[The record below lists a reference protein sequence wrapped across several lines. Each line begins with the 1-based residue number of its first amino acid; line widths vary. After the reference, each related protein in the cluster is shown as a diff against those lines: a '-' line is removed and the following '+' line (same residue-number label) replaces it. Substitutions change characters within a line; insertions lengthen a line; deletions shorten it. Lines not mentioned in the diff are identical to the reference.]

1 MTQSGDD
8 LALLHNLAADGAD
21 FVAGVAILSAG
32 GLLSTHQLDLVTQSG
47 DDLAL
52 LHGDAAGLA
61 DLIAGVAILGAGR
74 LLGANDLGVVAGGGD
89 DLALGDDLA
98 AGLADHVAGVAILGA
113 GGSLGVHGL
122 GLGVQVS
129 SQSLGVVHGLIVALG
144 LGNGDVDLVQ
154 SGGIIDGEGQGGHG
168 GTGGHAV
175 EVHIA
180 QGDLAS
186 LILVGGVLG
195 VEGDVGQGQVGGIV
209 IHVEQAVGGSI
220 LGDDIHGDGLFIGGD
235 GDLGGAGVLSSI
247 AHGQVHHVGRG
258 GGSVQGAGGSLGL
271 GAVVALDL
279 SGGHLHSLS
288 GVDGGLAHGS
298 VHGLGGVLIGVVH
311 GAHQGG
317 RPHTVAEG
325 SNLGSFPLTSVLIQ
339 EDAVDIAGVAIA
351 GGQVQNQFLALDG
364 GVQGVIQVAV
374 IGGVG
379 NVANVSQVGLK
390 DAEGGAPAVLAGLL
404 IHRGINIHGPDVAG
418 VIQRQEQLGVGI
430 LHAVFIGVDLV
441 GTQRGNGGEV
451 GSVAIEP
458 QIQSEAEGGQIQVI
472 HRLGSQEVGVVH
484 AGQHGLG
491 LGGVNQAVL
500 HIPHGDF
507 ALEAGIGSQGL
518 TGIQVHLVDVEAAI
532 LQIDV
537 AGAGVE
543 GGGRH
548 ALGGFEVHQLLPG
561 GIMLQIPGEELGI
574 AVGIHQSAHQGGIHG
589 LDGDG
594 AGGGGG
600 GILDGGRRDGGST
613 LVDAGDDAAGVDG
626 GDSLIGGLPGHA
638 IGMHAEGADLSVQ
651 SSGAALVHL
660 NGLLIQSH
668 GHGAVELFLVEVDL
682 VGGLV
687 VGVVADLNV
696 QVIHVLGLAQIQG
709 DVGGSAQSGTLGGA
723 GGAGQDLHFV
733 IVEQE
738 GGRHIAVILSGQDQ
752 AAGAGL
758 SILAEVH
765 VGQDGLGPVDESGV
779 APAGAVAQGI
789 PVGDV
794 GAVGIVGHIVLGSLG
809 DLDGDLFAVSGSGG
823 GSVQADVALSIA
835 PGSAVGVIVSGGSG
849 RTGRLIIVDIAVLA
863 GDGHPGIRGVADQ
876 GEGSTDKDGGVGV
889 DGGAVGIIGLI
900 HVRIAAEVVHEGIA
914 SVLDGQALILGGALA
929 GRVHVGHA
937 GLAVGLLILQIA
949 ADIEHGGIGPA
960 AVVTQNGDGVAV
972 ALDALVGGQLIGVHI
987 TLDIGAG
994 VVAGLVILVQAQDL
1008 GIDFHMDAAICRD
1021 LHSALAQLLEEQV
1034 SIVGVDVAVVVEVGV
1049 VLIGDGI
1056 QDAGDEV
1063 QQSLAVS
1070 LGDLAVAIEVAV
1082 GKTLGSGH
1090 LHHLAVHG
1098 PGDVGGQVGG
1108 VGIFEVHHGAVF
1120 ELIGEDILGEEVG
1133 AEVEGGRDILQVVDG
1148 EAEAVLTGAL
1158 GIVAQLHLDLTVG
1171 GTGVGALIH
1180 QDIGAGR
1187 GGGAHVGKAGAL
1199 LHDGIVAVLTLA
1211 VILIHGDSGGHQQGL
1226 SQSTG
1231 GEAGLLRQLVGADVL
1246 GHHSGHTGNLG
1257 RGHGGTGHILVAAAI
1272 LQGVDIAARSGDLR
1286 LQLQGAGNAP
1296 GGEVAHGV
1304 VAAVVDRG
1312 AGLGTNGHLAGVIH
1326 QAGISGVL
1334 LGVGLDGLAVGL
1346 GHGDAG
1352 LCLGVVAEVHVDGAS
1367 LVVDDD
1373 GGNGTGSHSVLAL
1386 LIEGDGTAVA
1396 QADLA
1401 LEQVGHGGE
1410 VFLRAAGIHVHELML
1425 TGNGGHGQV
1434 GIAGG
1439 LAVDLLVAG
1448 HFDEVAGSAVV
1459 IHGGDA
1465 QRVGVGAGAAVGGPA
1480 DALGVGIGIGGVLEP
1495 VAGVT
1500 GGHGNDHTAVDNS
1513 LQDGLVLGV
1522 RLAGHT
1528 GVAAAQRQ
1536 VGGIAAQD
1544 HSVLDGGHVIGIV
1557 SAAAL
1562 TEDLHGVHLGIRG
1575 NTLGQS
1581 GIQSGSE
1588 GTVGLLNV
1596 AVAGGNTG
1604 DVGTVVTLF
1613 VVVVGDIQIGVNVV
1627 EAEGD
1632 LGADIQVGGLQVAVL
1647 LEGVELLQLV
1657 SVIRRGDGGDAQTLD
1672 SVAVSRAAERGM
1684 IRIRAGID
1692 DGYLGACAGIA
1703 VGPGEVGADHVGG
1716 GGHVGIGGLGFL
1728 DHAGLI
1734 AGLDQDLLDALDVL
1748 DLLDLAILNV
1758 GGNDVG
1764 SQGQIPNHIQG
1775 LAVQGL
1781 LGNGLDHLVLLGFQ
1795 LVAILHR
1802 LFAARGDVGR
1812 GKALVQGG
1820 GVAQHDGDADH
1831 VRVGILL
1838 LGFFLNSRVFLDGQL
1853 DVVHLFPGDTVVLA
1867 LGRDSAS
1874 ACGPGGGHKT
1884 QRHHESE
1891 KHCHR
1896 PFEGMRVFHMRTLS
1910 FSGLYR

>member
-1 MTQSGDD
+1 M
-8 LALLHNLAADGAD
+8 
-21 FVAGVAILSAG
+21 
-32 GLLSTHQLDLVTQSG
+32 TQSG

-61 DLIAGVAILGAGR
+61 DLIAGVAVLGAGR
-74 LLGANDLGVVAGGGD
+74 LLGTNDLGVVAGGLD

-180 QGDLAS
+180 QGDLAGS
-186 LILVGGVLG
+186 ILVGAVLG
-195 VEGDVGQGQVGGIV
+195 VEGNVGQGQVGGIV
-209 IHVEQAVGGSI
+209 IHGEQAIGGGI
-220 LGDDIHGDGLFIGGD
+220 LGNDIHGDGLFIGGD
-235 GDLGGAGVLSSI
+235 GDLGGAGVLSSV

-325 SNLGSFPLTSVLIQ
+325 SNLGSFPTIVPQ
-339 EDAVDIAGVAIA
+339 QDAVDIAGVAIV

-364 GVQGVIQVAV
+364 GVQGVIQVAFV
-374 IGGVG
+374 SGSGRIAHVG
-379 NVANVSQVGLK
+379 QVGLD

-404 IHRGINIHGPDVAG
+404 IHLGINIHGPDVAG

-451 GSVAIEP
+451 GGVGIEP
-458 QIQSEAEGGQIQVI
+458 QIQSEVEGGQIQVI
-472 HRLGSQEVGVVH
+472 HRLGSQEVGGVH

-491 LGGVNQAVL
+491 LGGVSQAVL

-518 TGIQVHLVDVEAAI
+518 TGIQVQLVQVEVLAV
-532 LQIDV
+532 LHVDNLV
-537 AGAGVE
+537 AGIE
-543 GGGRH
+543 GGGGNG
-548 ALGGFEVHQLLPG
+548 LQGFKRNVLLPG
-561 GIMLQIPGEELGI
+561 GVVLQIPGEELGI
-574 AVGIHQSAHQGGIHG
+574 AVGIHQSAHQGGVHG

-600 GILDGGRRDGGST
+600 GILDGGRRDGGSA
-613 LVDAGDDAAGVDG
+613 LVDAGDDAALVDG

-638 IGMHAEGADLSVQ
+638 VGLHAEGADLSVQ
-651 SSGAALVHL
+651 SSSAALVHL
-660 NGLLIQSH
+660 DGLLIQSH
-668 GHGAVELFLVEVDL
+668 GHGAAELFLVEVDL
-682 VGGLV
+682 VGGGV
-687 VGVVADLNV
+687 VGVVGDLNQ
-696 QVIHVLGLAQIQG
+696 QVVNALGLAQIQG
-709 DVGGSAQSGTLGGA
+709 DIRGSALGSTLGGA
-723 GGAGQDLHFV
+723 GGAVQNGHLV
-733 IVEQE
+733 IVDQE

-758 SILAEVH
+758 NVFLEVH

-779 APAGAVAQGI
+779 GLAGAIAQGI

-823 GSVQADVALSIA
+823 GIVDTDVALSIA
-835 PGSAVGVIVSGGSG
+835 PGSAVGVVVSASGG

-863 GDGHPGIRGVADQ
+863 GDGRPGIRRVADQ
-876 GEGSTDKDGGVGV
+876 GEGSTGKDGGVGV

-900 HVRIAAEVVHEGIA
+900 HVRIAAEVVHAGIA
-914 SVLDGQALILGGALA
+914 GVLDGQGLILGGVLV
-929 GRVHVGHA
+929 GRVHVGHTGLGA
-937 GLAVGLLILQIA
+937 GLMILQIA

-960 AVVTQNGDGVAV
+960 AVVAQNGDGVAV
-972 ALDALVGGQLIGVHI
+972 AHDALVGGQLIGVHI

-1021 LHSALAQLLEEQV
+1021 LHGALVQLLEEQV

-1063 QQSLAVS
+1063 QQSLAVG

-1082 GKTLGSGH
+1082 GKTRGSGH

-1098 PGDVGGQVGG
+1098 PGDVGGQQSG
-1108 VGIFEVHHGAVF
+1108 VGILEVHHGAVL

-1133 AEVEGGRDILQVVDG
+1133 AEVEGGRSILQVVDG
-1148 EAEAVLTGAL
+1148 EAEAVVTGAL

-1171 GTGVGALIH
+1171 SAGVGVLIH
-1180 QDIGAGR
+1180 QDIGAG
-1187 GGGAHVGKAGAL
+1187 GNGSAHIGKAGAL
-1199 LHDGIVAVLTLA
+1199 LHNGIVAILALA

-1272 LQGVDIAARSGDLR
+1272 LQGVDIAARSGDLG

-1304 VAAVVDRG
+1304 VISGLNVH
-1312 AGLGTNGHLAGVIH
+1312 AGLGAHGELAHIVGHAVGFL
-1326 QAGISGVL
+1326 L
-1334 LGVGLDGLAVGL
+1334 LGVGLDDLAVR
-1346 GHGDAG
+1346 HQQGDVRSGAG
-1352 LCLGVVAEVHVDGAS
+1352 VAIGGHVDGAHI
-1367 LVVDDD
+1367 VVDHDGAD
-1373 GGNGTGSHSVLAL
+1373 GTGGNGVVAL
-1386 LIEGDGTAVA
+1386 GGEVDGAAVA
-1396 QADLA
+1396 QRDGA
-1401 LEQVGHGGE
+1401 LELIARSGEVLGIADGIHIDEALLTGQSGHGLDGSLAGVGVEHLGAGE
-1410 VFLRAAGIHVHELML
+1410 FNIV
-1425 TGNGGHGQV
+1425 
-1434 GIAGG
+1434 AGG
-1439 LAVDLLVAG
+1439 T
-1448 HFDEVAGSAVV
+1448 HV
-1459 IHGGDA
+1459 IHGGNA

-1536 VGGIAAQD
+1536 VGRIAAQD
-1544 HSVLDGGHVIGIV
+1544 HSVLDGCHVIGIV

-1613 VVVVGDIQIGVNVV
+1613 VVVVGDIHVGVNVV

-1672 SVAVSRAAERGM
+1672 SIAVSRAAEGGM

-1692 DGYLGACAGIA
+1692 DGYLGACAG
-1703 VGPGEVGADHVGG
+1703 VTVSPGNVGADHGG
-1716 GGHVGIGGLGFL
+1716 GGSHIGVGSLGLL
-1728 DHAGLI
+1728 DHARLI
-1734 AGLDQDLLDALDVL
+1734 LRLDQDGINALDLL

-1758 GGNDVG
+1758 GGDDVG
-1764 SQGQIPNHIQG
+1764 GQGQIPNHIQR

-1781 LGNGLDHLVLLGFQ
+1781 LGDGLGHLILLGFQ

>member
-1 MTQSGDD
+1 MTHSGDD

-21 FVAGVAILSAG
+21 FVAGVAVLGAG
-32 GLLSTHQLDLVTQSG
+32 GSLGTHQLDLVTQS
-47 DDLAL
+47 
-52 LHGDAAGLA
+52 
-61 DLIAGVAILGAGR
+61 
-74 LLGANDLGVVAGGGD
+74 GD

-98 AGLADHVAGVAILGA
+98 AGLADHIAGVAILGA
-113 GGSLGVHGL
+113 GGGLGVHGL

-154 SGGIIDGEGQGGHG
+154 SGGILDGEGQGGHG

-180 QGDLAS
+180 QGDLAGS
-186 LILVGGVLG
+186 ILVGAVLG
-195 VEGDVGQGQVGGIV
+195 VEGHVGQGQVGGIV
-209 IHVEQAVGGSI
+209 IHGEQAVGGSI
-220 LGDDIHGDGLFIGGD
+220 LGQDVDGDGLLIGGH
-235 GDLGGAGVLSSI
+235 GDVGGGGVLSSV
-247 AHGQVHHVGRG
+247 AHGQVHHGSHRG
-258 GGSVQGAGGSLGL
+258 SGVQGALGSLGL

-317 RPHTVAEG
+317 RPHTVAEVADV
-325 SNLGSFPLTSVLIQ
+325 GSFPLTSVLIQ
-339 EDAVDIAGVAIA
+339 EDAVDMAGVAGA
-351 GGQVQNQFLALDG
+351 VGQVQNQFLALDG
-364 GVQGVIQVAV
+364 GVQGVIQIAV

-379 NVANVSQVGLK
+379 SVANVSQVGLQ
-390 DAEGGAPAVLAGLL
+390 DAEGGAPGVLAGLL
-404 IHRGINIHGPDVAG
+404 ILRGINIHGPDVAG

-430 LHAVFIGVDLV
+430 LHAVVIGVDLV

-451 GSVAIEP
+451 GSVGKEP
-458 QIQSEAEGGQIQVI
+458 QIQSEVEGGQIQVI

-491 LGGVNQAVL
+491 LGGVSHAVL

-507 ALEAGIGSQGL
+507 ALEAGIGGQGL
-518 TGIQVHLVDVEAAI
+518 TGIQVQLVQVEVLAVLHVDYAVAI
-532 LQIDV
+532 
-537 AGAGVE
+537 VE
-543 GGGRH
+543 GSGGNG
-548 ALGGFEVHQLLPG
+548 LQGFKGNQLLPG
-561 GIMLQIPGEELGI
+561 GVVLHIPGVELGI
-574 AVGIHQSAHQGGIHG
+574 AVGIHQCAHQGGVHG
-589 LDGDG
+589 LDGDH

-613 LVDAGDDAAGVDG
+613 LVDAGDDAALVDG

-638 IGMHAEGADLSVQ
+638 IGLHAEGADLSVQ
-651 SSGAALVHL
+651 SSSAALVHL
-660 NGLLIQSH
+660 DGLLIQSH
-668 GHGAVELFLVEVDL
+668 GHGAAELFLVEVDL
-682 VGGLV
+682 VGGGV
-687 VGVVADLNV
+687 VGVVGDLNQ
-696 QVIHVLGLAQIQG
+696 QVVNALGLAQIQG
-709 DVGGSAQSGTLGGA
+709 DIRGSALGSTLGGA
-723 GGAGQDLHFV
+723 GGAVQNGHLV
-733 IVEQE
+733 IVDQE
-738 GGRHIAVILSGQDQ
+738 GGRHIAVVLSGQDQ

-758 SILAEVH
+758 NVFLEVH
-765 VGQDGLGPVDESGV
+765 VGQDRLGPVDISGV
-779 APAGAVAQGI
+779 GPAGAIAQGI
-789 PVGDV
+789 PVG
-794 GAVGIVGHIVLGSLG
+794 GGIALGIVGHIVLGSLG
-809 DLDGDLFAVSGSGG
+809 DLDGDLLTLSSLGG
-823 GSVQADVALSIA
+823 GIVDTDVALSIA
-835 PGSAVGVIVSGGSG
+835 PAAAVAVVVSASGG
-849 RTGRLIIVDIAVLA
+849 RTGRLIIVDSAVLA
-863 GDGHPGIRGVADQ
+863 GDGRPGIRSVADQ
-876 GEGSTDKDGGVGV
+876 GEGSTGKDGGVGV

-900 HVRIAAEVVHEGIA
+900 HVRIAAEVVHAGIA
-914 SVLDGQALILGGALA
+914 SVLDGQGLILGGVLVV
-929 GRVHVGHA
+929 GVHVRHT
-937 GLAVGLLILQIA
+937 GLGLGLMILQIA
-949 ADIEHGGIGPA
+949 ADIKHGGIGPA
-960 AVVTQNGDGVAV
+960 AVVAQDGDGMAV
-972 ALDALVGGQLIGVHI
+972 ALDTLGGGNLVGVHI

-1008 GIDFHMDAAICRD
+1008 GIDFHMDAAVCGD
-1021 LHSALAQLLEEQV
+1021 LHGALVQLLEEQV

-1056 QDAGDEV
+1056 QDAGDIV
-1063 QQSLAVS
+1063 QERLAVS

-1082 GKTLGSGH
+1082 GKTRGSSH

-1098 PGDVGGQVGG
+1098 PGDVGGQQSG
-1108 VGIFEVHHGAVF
+1108 VGILEVHHGAVL
-1120 ELIGEDILGEEVG
+1120 ELIGEDILGEEIG
-1133 AEVEGGRDILQVVDG
+1133 AEVEGSRSILQVVDG
-1148 EAEAVLTGAL
+1148 EAEVILAGAG

-1171 GTGVGALIH
+1171 SASVGVLIHHDVGA
-1180 QDIGAGR
+1180 
-1187 GGGAHVGKAGAL
+1187 GGNGSAHIGKASAL
-1199 LHDGIVAVLTLA
+1199 LHNGIVAILALA

-1304 VAAVVDRG
+1304 VVGGLNVH
-1312 AGLGTNGHLAGVIH
+1312 AGLGAHGELAHIVGHAVGFLLLGIGLDDLAVSQSQGDVRSGAGVAVGGHIDGARLVVDHDGADGAGGNGVVALGGEVDGAAVAHGNGALELIARSGEVLGIADGIHIDEALLTGQSGHGLDGSLAGVVVEH
-1326 QAGISGVL
+1326 LGAG
-1334 LGVGLDGLAVGL
+1334 
-1346 GHGDAG
+1346 
-1352 LCLGVVAEVHVDGAS
+1352 
-1367 LVVDDD
+1367 
-1373 GGNGTGSHSVLAL
+1373 
-1386 LIEGDGTAVA
+1386 
-1396 QADLA
+1396 
-1401 LEQVGHGGE
+1401 
-1410 VFLRAAGIHVHELML
+1410 EL
-1425 TGNGGHGQV
+1425 N
-1434 GIAGG
+1434 
-1439 LAVDLLVAG
+1439 
-1448 HFDEVAGSAVV
+1448 EVAGGAHV
-1459 IHGGDA
+1459 IHRGDA

-1500 GGHGNDHTAVDNS
+1500 GGHGNDHAAVDNG

-1522 RLAGHT
+1522 RLAGIA

-1536 VGGIAAQD
+1536 VGRIAAQD
-1544 HSVLDGGHVIGIV
+1544 HSVLDGCHVIGIV

-1604 DVGTVVTLF
+1604 DVGAVVTLL

-1632 LGADIQVGGLQVAVL
+1632 LGADIQVLSLQVALL

-1657 SVIRRGDGGDAQTLD
+1657 SVIRGGDGGDAQALD
-1672 SVAVSRAAERGM
+1672 SVAVGSAVEGGV
-1684 IRIRAGID
+1684 IGVSAGID
-1692 DGYLGACAGIA
+1692 DGHLGACAG
-1703 VGPGEVGADHVGG
+1703 VTVSPGNAGADHGRGGSHVGVGG
-1716 GGHVGIGGLGFL
+1716 LRLL
-1728 DHAGLI
+1728 DHARLI
-1734 AGLDQDLLDALDVL
+1734 LRLDQDGINTLDLL

-1758 GGNDVG
+1758 GGDDVG
-1764 SQGQIPNHIQG
+1764 GQGQIPNHIQR

-1781 LGNGLDHLVLLGFQ
+1781 LGDGLGHLILLGFQ

-1867 LGRDSAS
+1867 LGRNGA
-1874 ACGPGGGHKT
+1874 AAHGPGGGHET
-1884 QRHHESE
+1884 QRQYEGKHHG
-1891 KHCHR
+1891 HR

>member
-1 MTQSGDD
+1 M
-8 LALLHNLAADGAD
+8 
-21 FVAGVAILSAG
+21 
-32 GLLSTHQLDLVTQSG
+32 TQSG

-61 DLIAGVAILGAGR
+61 DLIAGVAVLGAGR
-74 LLGANDLGVVAGGGD
+74 LLGTNDLGVVAGGGD

-113 GGSLGVHGL
+113 GGGLGVHGL

-180 QGDLAS
+180 QGDLAGS
-186 LILVGGVLG
+186 ILVGAVLG
-195 VEGDVGQGQVGGIV
+195 VEGHVGQGQVGGIV
-209 IHVEQAVGGSI
+209 IHGEQAVGGSI

-235 GDLGGAGVLSSI
+235 GD
-247 AHGQVHHVGRG
+247 VGG
-258 GGSVQGAGGSLGL
+258 GGSLGSLTHRQVHQGSHGGSGVQGAVGSLGL
-271 GAVVALDL
+271 GTVVALDL
-279 SGGHLHSLS
+279 GGIQLDGLSGIDGAVVHSLHQS
-288 GVDGGLAHGS
+288 IGGLLVVVDGAQ
-298 VHGLGGVLIGVVH
+298 
-311 GAHQGG
+311 QGG
-317 RPHTVAEG
+317 GPHAVAEVADV
-325 SNLGSFPLTSVLIQ
+325 GSFPLTSVLIQ
-339 EDAVDIAGVAIA
+339 EDAVDMAGVAGA
-351 GGQVQNQFLALDG
+351 VGQVQNQLLILNG
-364 GVQGVIQVAV
+364 GIQGVIQIALVGG
-374 IGGVG
+374 IGGI
-379 NVANVSQVGLK
+379 ADVSQVGFHDLQ
-390 DAEGGAPAVLAGLL
+390 ESAPALLAGIR
-404 IHRGINIHGPDVAG
+404 IHLGEGFDGPDVAD
-418 VIQRQEQLGVGI
+418 VIRQQEHFSQGLLNIVLIGI
-430 LHAVFIGVDLV
+430 HHDGANGGD
-441 GTQRGNGGEV
+441 GGEV
-451 GSVAIEP
+451 GSVSHEQ
-458 QIQSEAEGGQIQVI
+458 QINLEVKGRQIHVGG
-472 HRLGSQEVGVVH
+472 RLGRQEVGVVR

-491 LGGVNQAVL
+491 LGGEDHAVL
-500 HIPHGDF
+500 HIPHGDV
-507 ALEAGIGSQGL
+507 ALEAVVVGQGL
-518 TGIQVHLVDVEAAI
+518 AGIQVQYVQVEALAVLHVDYAVAI
-532 LQIDV
+532 
-537 AGAGVE
+537 VE
-543 GGGRH
+543 GGGGNG
-548 ALGGFEVHQLLPG
+548 LQGFKGNQLLPG
-561 GIMLQIPGEELGI
+561 GVVLHIPGVELGI
-574 AVGIHQSAHQGGIHG
+574 AVGIHQCAHQGGVHG
-589 LDGDG
+589 LDGDN

-613 LVDAGDDAAGVDG
+613 LVDAGDDAALVDG

-638 IGMHAEGADLSVQ
+638 IGLHAEGADLSVQ
-651 SSGAALVHL
+651 GSGAALVHL
-660 NGLLIQSH
+660 DGLLIQSH
-668 GHGAVELFLVEVDL
+668 GHGAAELFLVEVDL
-682 VGGLV
+682 VGGGV
-687 VGVVADLNV
+687 VGVVGDLNQ
-696 QVIHVLGLAQIQG
+696 QVVNALGLAQIQG
-709 DVGGSAQSGTLGGA
+709 DIRGSALGSTLGGA
-723 GGAGQDLHFV
+723 DGAVQNGHLV
-733 IVEQE
+733 IVDQE
-738 GGRHIAVILSGQDQ
+738 GGRHIAVVLSGQDQ

-758 SILAEVH
+758 NVFLEVH
-765 VGQDGLGPVDESGV
+765 VGQDRLGPVDESGV
-779 APAGAVAQGI
+779 GLAGAIAQGI
-789 PVGDV
+789 PIG
-794 GAVGIVGHIVLGSLG
+794 GGIALGIVGHIVLGSLG
-809 DLDGDLFAVSGSGG
+809 DLDGDLLTLSSLGG
-823 GSVQADVALSIA
+823 GIVDTDVALSIA
-835 PGSAVGVIVSGGSG
+835 PAAAVAVVVSASGG

-876 GEGSTDKDGGVGV
+876 GEGSTGKDGGVGV

-900 HVRIAAEVVHEGIA
+900 HVRIAAEVVHAGIA
-914 SVLDGQALILGGALA
+914 SVLDGQGLILGGVLA
-929 GRVHVGHA
+929 GRVHVRHT
-937 GLAVGLLILQIA
+937 GLGLGLEVLNVA

-960 AVVTQNGDGVAV
+960 AVVAQDGDGVAV
-972 ALDALVGGQLIGVHI
+972 ALDTLGGGNLVGVHI

-1008 GIDFHMDAAICRD
+1008 GIDFHMDAAVCGD
-1021 LHSALAQLLEEQV
+1021 LHGALVQLLEEQV
-1034 SIVGVDVAVVVEVGV
+1034 SIVGVDAAVVVEVGV

-1082 GKTLGSGH
+1082 GKTRGSGH

-1098 PGDVGGQVGG
+1098 PGDVGGQQSG
-1108 VGIFEVHHGAVF
+1108 VGMLEVHHGAVL
-1120 ELIGEDILGEEVG
+1120 ELIGEDILGEEIG
-1133 AEVEGGRDILQVVDG
+1133 AEVEGGRSILQVVDG
-1148 EAEAVLTGAL
+1148 EAEAVVAGAG
-1158 GIVAQLHLDLTVG
+1158 GIIAQLHLDLTVG
-1171 GTGVGALIH
+1171 SAGVGVLIH
-1180 QDIGAGR
+1180 HDVGAG
-1187 GGGAHVGKAGAL
+1187 GNGSAHIGKAGAL
-1199 LHDGIVAVLTLA
+1199 LHNGIVAILALA

-1500 GGHGNDHTAVDNS
+1500 GGHGNDHAAVDNS

-1522 RLAGHT
+1522 GLTGIA

-1544 HSVLDGGHVIGIV
+1544 HGVLDGGHVVGVV

-1575 NTLGQS
+1575 NTLGQG

-1588 GTVGLLNV
+1588 GPVGLLNV

-1604 DVGTVVTLF
+1604 DVGAVVTLL

-1657 SVIRRGDGGDAQTLD
+1657 SVIRSGDGGDAQALD
-1672 SVAVSRAAERGM
+1672 SVAVSRAAEGGM

-1748 DLLDLAILNV
+1748 DLLDLAKLNV
-1758 GGNDVG
+1758 GGDDVG

-1781 LGNGLDHLVLLGFQ
+1781 LGNGLGHLALLGFQ
-1795 LVAILHR
+1795 LIPILHR
-1802 LFAARGDVGR
+1802 LAAASSDISG
-1812 GKALVQGG
+1812 GKAFFQGG
-1820 GVAQHDGDADH
+1820 GIAQHDGDADH

-1838 LGFFLNSRVFLDGQL
+1838 GLIRNSRVFLGGQL
-1853 DVVHLFPGDTVVLA
+1853 DVVHLLPGDAIVLA
-1867 LGRDSAS
+1867 AGRDSAS
-1874 ACGPGGGHKT
+1874 ACGPGGGHET

-1896 PFEGMRVFHMRTLS
+1896 PFQGMRVFHMRTLS

>member
-21 FVAGVAILSAG
+21 FVAGVAILGAG
-32 GLLSTHQLDLVTQSG
+32 GLLSTHQLDLVTQS
-47 DDLAL
+47 
-52 LHGDAAGLA
+52 
-61 DLIAGVAILGAGR
+61 
-74 LLGANDLGVVAGGGD
+74 GD

-113 GGSLGVHGL
+113 GGGLGVHGL

-168 GTGGHAV
+168 GAGGHAV

-180 QGDLAS
+180 QGDLAGS
-186 LILVGGVLG
+186 ILVGAVLG
-195 VEGDVGQGQVGGIV
+195 VEGHVGQGQVGGIV
-209 IHVEQAVGGSI
+209 IHGEQAVGGSI
-220 LGDDIHGDGLFIGGD
+220 LGQDVDGDGLLIGGH
-235 GDLGGAGVLSSI
+235 GDVGGGGVLSSV
-247 AHGQVHHVGRG
+247 AHGQVHHGSH
-258 GGSVQGAGGSLGL
+258 GGSGVQGALGSLGL

-317 RPHTVAEG
+317 RPHTVAEVADV
-325 SNLGSFPLTSVLIQ
+325 GSFPLTSVLIQ
-339 EDAVDIAGVAIA
+339 EDAVDMAGVAGA
-351 GGQVQNQFLALDG
+351 VGQVQNQLVVLRSG
-364 GVQGVIQVAV
+364 IQGVIQVAV

-379 NVANVSQVGLK
+379 SVANVSQVGLD
-390 DAEGGAPAVLAGLL
+390 DAEGGAPGVLAGLL

-430 LHAVFIGVDLV
+430 LHAVLIGVDLV

-451 GSVAIEP
+451 GSVGKEP
-458 QIQSEAEGGQIQVI
+458 QIQSEVEGGQIQVI
-472 HRLGSQEVGVVH
+472 HRLGRQEVGVVH

-561 GIMLQIPGEELGI
+561 GVVLHIPGVELGI
-574 AVGIHQSAHQGGIHG
+574 AVGIHQSAHQGGVHG
-589 LDGDG
+589 LDGDN

-613 LVDAGDDAAGVDG
+613 LVDAGDDAALVDG

-638 IGMHAEGADLSVQ
+638 IGLHAEGADLSVQ
-651 SSGAALVHL
+651 SSSAALVHL
-660 NGLLIQSH
+660 DGLLIQSH
-668 GHGAVELFLVEVDL
+668 GHGAAEFFLVEVDL
-682 VGGLV
+682 VGGGV

-696 QVIHVLGLAQIQG
+696 QVIHALGLAQIQG
-709 DVGGSAQSGTLGGA
+709 DIRGSALGSTLGGA
-723 GGAGQDLHFV
+723 GGAVQNGHLV
-733 IVEQE
+733 IVDQE
-738 GGRHIAVILSGQDQ
+738 GGRHIAVVLSGQDQ

-758 SILAEVH
+758 NVFLEVH
-765 VGQDGLGPVDESGV
+765 VGQDRLGPVDESGV
-779 APAGAVAQGI
+779 GPAGAIAQGI
-789 PVGDV
+789 PVG
-794 GAVGIVGHIVLGSLG
+794 GGIALGIVGHVVLGSLG
-809 DLDGDLFAVSGSGG
+809 DLDGDLLTLSSLGG
-823 GSVQADVALSIA
+823 GIVDTDVALSIA
-835 PGSAVGVIVSGGSG
+835 PAAAVAVVVSASGG

-863 GDGHPGIRGVADQ
+863 GDGHPGIRRVADQ
-876 GEGSTDKDGGVGV
+876 GEGSTGKDGGVGV

-900 HVRIAAEVVHEGIA
+900 HVRIAAEVVHAGIA
-914 SVLDGQALILGGALA
+914 SVLDGQGLILGGVLVVD
-929 GRVHVGHA
+929 VHVRHT
-937 GLAVGLLILQIA
+937 GLGLGLMILQIA

-960 AVVTQNGDGVAV
+960 AVVAQNGDGVAV
-972 ALDALVGGQLIGVHI
+972 ALDTLGGGNLVGVHI
-987 TLDIGAG
+987 TLDIGTG
-994 VVAGLVILVQAQDL
+994 VVAGLVIGIQAQDL
-1008 GIDFHMDAAICRD
+1008 GIDFHMDAAVCGD
-1021 LHSALAQLLEEQV
+1021 LHGALVQLLEEQV
-1034 SIVGVDVAVVVEVGV
+1034 SIVGVDVVVVVEVGV

-1056 QDAGDEV
+1056 QDAGDVV

-1082 GKTLGSGH
+1082 GKTGRSGH

-1108 VGIFEVHHGAVF
+1108 PGVLEVHHGAVL

-1133 AEVEGGRDILQVVDG
+1133 AEVEGGRSILQVVDG
-1148 EAEAVLTGAL
+1148 EAEAVVAGAG
-1158 GIVAQLHLDLTVG
+1158 GIIAQLHLDLTVG
-1171 GTGVGALIH
+1171 SAGVGVLIH
-1180 QDIGAGR
+1180 HDVGAG
-1187 GGGAHVGKAGAL
+1187 GNGSAHIGKAGAL
-1199 LHDGIVAVLTLA
+1199 LHNGIVAILALA

-1272 LQGVDIAARSGDLR
+1272 LQGVDIAARSGDLG

-1304 VAAVVDRG
+1304 IVGGLNVH
-1312 AGLGTNGHLAGVIH
+1312 AGLGAHGELAHIVGHAVGFL
-1326 QAGISGVL
+1326 L
-1334 LGVGLDGLAVGL
+1334 LGVGLDDLAVRHQQGDVRSGAGVAVG
-1346 GHGDAG
+1346 GHIDGAHIVVDHDGADSAG
-1352 LCLGVVAEVHVDGAS
+1352 GNGVVALGGEVDF
-1367 LVVDDD
+1367 
-1373 GGNGTGSHSVLAL
+1373 
-1386 LIEGDGTAVA
+1386 TAVA
-1396 QADLA
+1396 HGNGA
-1401 LEQVGHGGE
+1401 LELIARSGEVLGVTDSVHIHEALLTGQSGHGLDGSLGGVVVEHLDAGE
-1410 VFLRAAGIHVHELML
+1410 LNIV
-1425 TGNGGHGQV
+1425 
-1434 GIAGG
+1434 AGG
-1439 LAVDLLVAG
+1439 A
-1448 HFDEVAGSAVV
+1448 HV

-1522 RLAGHT
+1522 RLAGIA

-1544 HSVLDGGHVIGIV
+1544 HGILDGCHVVGIV

-1575 NTLGQS
+1575 NTLGQG

-1604 DVGTVVTLF
+1604 DVGAMVTLL

-1657 SVIRRGDGGDAQTLD
+1657 SVIRSGDGGDAQALD
-1672 SVAVSRAAERGM
+1672 SVAVGSAAEGGV
-1684 IRIRAGID
+1684 IGVSAGIN
-1692 DGYLGACAGIA
+1692 DGHLGACAG
-1703 VGPGEVGADHVGG
+1703 VTVSPGNAGADHGRGGSHVGVGG
-1716 GGHVGIGGLGFL
+1716 LRLL
-1728 DHAGLI
+1728 DHARLI
-1734 AGLDQDLLDALDVL
+1734 LRLDQDGINTLDLL

-1758 GGNDVG
+1758 GGDDVG
-1764 SQGQIPNHIQG
+1764 GQCQIPNHIQR

-1781 LGNGLDHLVLLGFQ
+1781 LGDGLGHLILLGFQ

-1838 LGFFLNSRVFLDGQL
+1838 LGVFLNSRVFLDGQL
-1853 DVVHLFPGDTVVLA
+1853 DVVHFFPGDTVVLA
-1867 LGRDSAS
+1867 LGRNGA
-1874 ACGPGGGHKT
+1874 AAHGPGGGHEA
-1884 QRHHESE
+1884 QRQYEGKHHG
-1891 KHCHR
+1891 HR
-1896 PFEGMRVFHMRTLS
+1896 PFQGMRVFYMRTLS

>member
-1 MTQSGDD
+1 MTQS
-8 LALLHNLAADGAD
+8 
-21 FVAGVAILSAG
+21 
-32 GLLSTHQLDLVTQSG
+32 
-47 DDLAL
+47 
-52 LHGDAAGLA
+52 
-61 DLIAGVAILGAGR
+61 
-74 LLGANDLGVVAGGGD
+74 GD

-113 GGSLGVHGL
+113 GGGLGVHGL

-154 SGGIIDGEGQGGHG
+154 SGGILDGEGQGGHG

-180 QGDLAS
+180 QGDLAGS
-186 LILVGGVLG
+186 ILVGAVLG
-195 VEGDVGQGQVGGIV
+195 VEGHVGQGQVGGIV
-209 IHVEQAVGGSI
+209 IHGEQAVGGSI
-220 LGDDIHGDGLFIGGD
+220 LGQDVDGDGLLIRGHGDVGG
-235 GDLGGAGVLSSI
+235 GGVLSSV
-247 AHGQVHHVGRG
+247 AHGQVHHGSH
-258 GGSVQGAGGSLGL
+258 GGSGVQGALGSLGL

-317 RPHTVAEG
+317 RPHAVAEVADV
-325 SNLGSFPLTSVLIQ
+325 GSFPLTSVLIQ
-339 EDAVDIAGVAIA
+339 EDAVDMAGVA
-351 GGQVQNQFLALDG
+351 GEVGQVQNQLLALDG

-379 NVANVSQVGLK
+379 SVANVSQVGLD
-390 DAEGGAPAVLAGLL
+390 DAEGGAPGVLAGLL
-404 IHRGINIHGPDVAG
+404 ILRGINIHGPDVAG

-430 LHAVFIGVDLV
+430 LHAVVIGVDLV

-451 GSVAIEP
+451 GSVGKEP
-458 QIQSEAEGGQIQVI
+458 QIQSEVEGGQIQVI
-472 HRLGSQEVGVVH
+472 HRLGRQEVGGVH

-561 GIMLQIPGEELGI
+561 GVVLHIPGVELGI
-574 AVGIHQSAHQGGIHG
+574 AVGIHQRAHQGGVHG
-589 LDGDG
+589 LDGDH

-613 LVDAGDDAAGVDG
+613 LVDAGDDAALVDG

-638 IGMHAEGADLSVQ
+638 IGLHAEGADLSVQ
-651 SSGAALVHL
+651 SSSAALVHL
-660 NGLLIQSH
+660 DGLLIQSH
-668 GHGAVELFLVEVDL
+668 GHGAAELFLVEVDL
-682 VGGLV
+682 VGGGV
-687 VGVVADLNV
+687 VGVVGDLNQ
-696 QVIHVLGLAQIQG
+696 QVVNALGLAQIQG
-709 DVGGSAQSGTLGGA
+709 DIRGSALGSTLGGA
-723 GGAGQDLHFV
+723 GGAVQNGHLV
-733 IVEQE
+733 IVDQE
-738 GGRHIAVILSGQDQ
+738 GGRHIAVVLSGQDQ

-758 SILAEVH
+758 NVFLEVH
-765 VGQDGLGPVDESGV
+765 VGQDRLGPVDESGV
-779 APAGAVAQGI
+779 GPAGTIAQGI
-789 PVGDV
+789 PVG
-794 GAVGIVGHIVLGSLG
+794 GGIALGIVGHIVLGSLS
-809 DLDGDLFAVSGSGG
+809 DLDGDLLTLSSLGG
-823 GSVQADVALSIA
+823 GIVDTDVALSIA
-835 PGSAVGVIVSGGSG
+835 PAAAVAVVVSASGG
-849 RTGRLIIVDIAVLA
+849 RTGRLIIVDSAVLA
-863 GDGHPGIRGVADQ
+863 GDGRPGIRSVADQ
-876 GEGSTDKDGGVGV
+876 GEGSTGKDGGIRV

-900 HVRIAAEVVHEGIA
+900 HVRIAAEVVHAGIA
-914 SVLDGQALILGGALA
+914 SVLDGQGLILGGVLVV
-929 GRVHVGHA
+929 GVHVGHT
-937 GLAVGLLILQIA
+937 GLGLGLMILQIA
-949 ADIEHGGIGPA
+949 ADIKHGGIGPA
-960 AVVTQNGDGVAV
+960 AVVAQDGNGVAV
-972 ALDALVGGQLIGVHI
+972 ALDTLGGGNLVGVHI

-1008 GIDFHMDAAICRD
+1008 GIDFHMDAAVCGD
-1021 LHSALAQLLEEQV
+1021 LHGALVQLLEEQV

-1056 QDAGDEV
+1056 QDAGDIV
-1063 QQSLAVS
+1063 QERLAVG

-1098 PGDVGGQVGG
+1098 PGDIGGQVGG
-1108 VGIFEVHHGAVF
+1108 PGVLEVHHGAVL
-1120 ELIGEDILGEEVG
+1120 ELIGEDIPGEEVG
-1133 AEVEGGRDILQVVDG
+1133 AEVEGGRSILQVVDG
-1148 EAEAVLTGAL
+1148 EAEVILAGAG

-1171 GTGVGALIH
+1171 SAGVGVLIH
-1180 QDIGAGR
+1180 LDVGAG
-1187 GGGAHVGKAGAL
+1187 GNGSAHIGKAGAL
-1199 LHDGIVAVLTLA
+1199 LHNGIVAILALA

-1500 GGHGNDHTAVDNS
+1500 GGHGNDHAAVDNS

-1522 RLAGHT
+1522 GLTGIA

-1544 HSVLDGGHVIGIV
+1544 HGVLDGGHVVGVV

-1575 NTLGQS
+1575 NTLGQG

-1588 GTVGLLNV
+1588 GPVGLLNV

-1604 DVGTVVTLF
+1604 DVGAVVTLL

-1632 LGADIQVGGLQVAVL
+1632 LGADIQVLSLQVALL

-1657 SVIRRGDGGDAQTLD
+1657 SVIRSGDGGDAQALD
-1672 SVAVSRAAERGM
+1672 SVAVGSAVEGGV
-1684 IRIRAGID
+1684 IGVSAGIN
-1692 DGYLGACAGIA
+1692 DGHLGACAG
-1703 VGPGEVGADHVGG
+1703 VTVSPGNAGADHGG
-1716 GGHVGIGGLGFL
+1716 GGSHVGVGGLRLL
-1728 DHAGLI
+1728 DHARLI
-1734 AGLDQDLLDALDVL
+1734 LRLDQDGINTLDLL

-1758 GGNDVG
+1758 GGDDVG
-1764 SQGQIPNHIQG
+1764 GQGQIPNHIQR

-1781 LGNGLDHLVLLGFQ
+1781 LGDGLGHLILLGFQ

-1853 DVVHLFPGDTVVLA
+1853 DVVHFFPGDTVVLA
-1867 LGRDSAS
+1867 LGRNGA
-1874 ACGPGGGHKT
+1874 AAHGPGGVNET
-1884 QRHHESE
+1884 QRQYEGKHHG
-1891 KHCHR
+1891 HR

>member
-21 FVAGVAILSAG
+21 FVAGVAVLGAG
-32 GLLSTHQLDLVTQSG
+32 GSLGTHQLDLVTQS
-47 DDLAL
+47 
-52 LHGDAAGLA
+52 
-61 DLIAGVAILGAGR
+61 
-74 LLGANDLGVVAGGGD
+74 GD

-113 GGSLGVHGL
+113 GGGLGVHGL

-154 SGGIIDGEGQGGHG
+154 SGGILDGEGQGGHG

-180 QGDLAS
+180 QGDLAGS
-186 LILVGGVLG
+186 ILVGAVLG
-195 VEGDVGQGQVGGIV
+195 VEGHVGQGQVGGIV
-209 IHVEQAVGGSI
+209 IHGEQAVGGSI
-220 LGDDIHGDGLFIGGD
+220 LGQDVDGDGLLIRGHGDVGG
-235 GDLGGAGVLSSI
+235 GGVLSSV
-247 AHGQVHHVGRG
+247 AHGQVHHGSH
-258 GGSVQGAGGSLGL
+258 GGSGVQGALGSLGL

-317 RPHTVAEG
+317 RPHAVAEVADV
-325 SNLGSFPLTSVLIQ
+325 GSFPLTSVLIQ
-339 EDAVDIAGVAIA
+339 EDAVDMAGVA
-351 GGQVQNQFLALDG
+351 GEVGQVQNQLLALDG

-379 NVANVSQVGLK
+379 SVANVSQVGLD
-390 DAEGGAPAVLAGLL
+390 DAEGGAPGVLAGLL
-404 IHRGINIHGPDVAG
+404 ILRGINIHGPDVAG

-430 LHAVFIGVDLV
+430 LHAVVIGVDLV

-451 GSVAIEP
+451 GSVGKAP
-458 QIQSEAEGGQIQVI
+458 QIQSEVEGGQIQVI
-472 HRLGSQEVGVVH
+472 HRLGRQEVGGVH

-561 GIMLQIPGEELGI
+561 GVVLHIPGVELGI
-574 AVGIHQSAHQGGIHG
+574 AVGIHQRAHQGGVHG
-589 LDGDG
+589 LDGDH

-613 LVDAGDDAAGVDG
+613 LVDAGDDAALVDG

-638 IGMHAEGADLSVQ
+638 IGLHAEGADLSVQ
-651 SSGAALVHL
+651 SSSAALVHL
-660 NGLLIQSH
+660 DGLLIQSH
-668 GHGAVELFLVEVDL
+668 GHGAAELFLVEVDL
-682 VGGLV
+682 VGGGV
-687 VGVVADLNV
+687 VGVVGDLNQ
-696 QVIHVLGLAQIQG
+696 QVVNALGLAQIQG
-709 DVGGSAQSGTLGGA
+709 DIRGSALGSTLGGA
-723 GGAGQDLHFV
+723 GGAVQNGHLV
-733 IVEQE
+733 IVDQE
-738 GGRHIAVILSGQDQ
+738 GGRHIAVVLSGQDQ

-758 SILAEVH
+758 NVFLEVH
-765 VGQDGLGPVDESGV
+765 VGQDRLGPVDESGV
-779 APAGAVAQGI
+779 GPAGTIAQGI
-789 PVGDV
+789 PVG
-794 GAVGIVGHIVLGSLG
+794 GGIALGIVGHIVLGSLS
-809 DLDGDLFAVSGSGG
+809 DLDGDLLTLSSLGG
-823 GSVQADVALSIA
+823 GIVDTDVALSIA
-835 PGSAVGVIVSGGSG
+835 PAAAVAVVVSASGG
-849 RTGRLIIVDIAVLA
+849 RTGRLIIVDSAVLA
-863 GDGHPGIRGVADQ
+863 GDGRPGIRSVADQ
-876 GEGSTDKDGGVGV
+876 GEGSTGKDGGIRV

-900 HVRIAAEVVHEGIA
+900 HVRIAAEVVHAGIA
-914 SVLDGQALILGGALA
+914 SVLDGQGLILGGVLVV
-929 GRVHVGHA
+929 GVHVGHT
-937 GLAVGLLILQIA
+937 GLGLGLMILQIA
-949 ADIEHGGIGPA
+949 ADIKHGGIGPA
-960 AVVTQNGDGVAV
+960 AVVAQDGNGVAV
-972 ALDALVGGQLIGVHI
+972 ALDTLGGGNLVGVHI

-1008 GIDFHMDAAICRD
+1008 GIDFHMDAAVCGD
-1021 LHSALAQLLEEQV
+1021 LHGALVQLLEEQV

-1056 QDAGDEV
+1056 QDAGDIV
-1063 QQSLAVS
+1063 QERLAVG

-1098 PGDVGGQVGG
+1098 PGDIGGQVGG
-1108 VGIFEVHHGAVF
+1108 PGVLEVHHGAVL

-1133 AEVEGGRDILQVVDG
+1133 AEVEGGRSILQVVDG
-1148 EAEAVLTGAL
+1148 EAEVILAGAG

-1171 GTGVGALIH
+1171 SAGVGVLIH
-1180 QDIGAGR
+1180 LDVGAG
-1187 GGGAHVGKAGAL
+1187 GNGSAHIGKAGAL
-1199 LHDGIVAVLTLA
+1199 LHNGIVAILALA

-1500 GGHGNDHTAVDNS
+1500 GGHGNDHAAVDNS

-1522 RLAGHT
+1522 GLTGIA

-1544 HSVLDGGHVIGIV
+1544 HGVLDGGHVVGVV

-1575 NTLGQS
+1575 NTLGQG

-1588 GTVGLLNV
+1588 GPVGLLNV

-1604 DVGTVVTLF
+1604 DVGAVVTLL

-1632 LGADIQVGGLQVAVL
+1632 LGADIQVLSLQVALL

-1657 SVIRRGDGGDAQTLD
+1657 SVIRSGDGGDAQALD
-1672 SVAVSRAAERGM
+1672 SVAVGSAVEGGV
-1684 IRIRAGID
+1684 IGVSAGIN
-1692 DGYLGACAGIA
+1692 DGHLGACAG
-1703 VGPGEVGADHVGG
+1703 VTVSPGNAGADHGG
-1716 GGHVGIGGLGFL
+1716 GGSHVGVGGLRLL
-1728 DHAGLI
+1728 DHARLI
-1734 AGLDQDLLDALDVL
+1734 LRLDQDGINTLDLL

-1758 GGNDVG
+1758 GGDDVG
-1764 SQGQIPNHIQG
+1764 GQGQIPNHIQR

-1781 LGNGLDHLVLLGFQ
+1781 LGDGLGHLILLGFQ

-1853 DVVHLFPGDTVVLA
+1853 DVVHFFPGDTVVLA
-1867 LGRDSAS
+1867 LGRNGA
-1874 ACGPGGGHKT
+1874 AAHGPGGGHET
-1884 QRHHESE
+1884 QRQYEGKHHG
-1891 KHCHR
+1891 HR

>member
-21 FVAGVAILSAG
+21 FVAGVAVLGAG
-32 GLLSTHQLDLVTQSG
+32 GSLGTHQLDLVTQS
-47 DDLAL
+47 
-52 LHGDAAGLA
+52 
-61 DLIAGVAILGAGR
+61 
-74 LLGANDLGVVAGGGD
+74 GD

-113 GGSLGVHGL
+113 GGGLGVHGL

-154 SGGIIDGEGQGGHG
+154 SGGILDGEGQGGHG

-180 QGDLAS
+180 QGDLAGS
-186 LILVGGVLG
+186 ILVGAVLG
-195 VEGDVGQGQVGGIV
+195 VEGHVGQGQVGGIV
-209 IHVEQAVGGSI
+209 IHGEQAVGGSI
-220 LGDDIHGDGLFIGGD
+220 LGQDVDGDGLLIRGHGDVGG
-235 GDLGGAGVLSSI
+235 GGVLSSV
-247 AHGQVHHVGRG
+247 AHGQVHHGSH
-258 GGSVQGAGGSLGL
+258 GGSGVQGALGSLGL

-317 RPHTVAEG
+317 RPHAVAEVADV
-325 SNLGSFPLTSVLIQ
+325 GSFPLTSVLIQ
-339 EDAVDIAGVAIA
+339 EDAVDMAGVA
-351 GGQVQNQFLALDG
+351 GEVGQVQNQLLALDG

-379 NVANVSQVGLK
+379 SVANVSQVGLD
-390 DAEGGAPAVLAGLL
+390 DAEGGAPGVLAGLL
-404 IHRGINIHGPDVAG
+404 ILRGINIHGPDVAG

-430 LHAVFIGVDLV
+430 LHAVVIGVDLV

-451 GSVAIEP
+451 GSVGKEP
-458 QIQSEAEGGQIQVI
+458 QIQSEVEGGQIQVI
-472 HRLGSQEVGVVH
+472 HRLGRQEVGGVH

-561 GIMLQIPGEELGI
+561 GVVLHIPGVELGI
-574 AVGIHQSAHQGGIHG
+574 AVGIHQRAHQGGVHG
-589 LDGDG
+589 LDGDH

-613 LVDAGDDAAGVDG
+613 LVDAGDDAALVDG

-638 IGMHAEGADLSVQ
+638 IGLHAEGADLSVQ
-651 SSGAALVHL
+651 SSSAALVHL
-660 NGLLIQSH
+660 DGLLIQSH
-668 GHGAVELFLVEVDL
+668 GHGAAELFLVEVDL
-682 VGGLV
+682 VGGGV
-687 VGVVADLNV
+687 VGVVGDLNQ
-696 QVIHVLGLAQIQG
+696 QVVNALGLAQIQG
-709 DVGGSAQSGTLGGA
+709 DIRGSALGSTLGGA
-723 GGAGQDLHFV
+723 GGAVQNGHLV
-733 IVEQE
+733 IVDQE
-738 GGRHIAVILSGQDQ
+738 GGRHIAVVLSGQDQ

-758 SILAEVH
+758 DVFLEVH
-765 VGQDGLGPVDESGV
+765 VGQDRLGPVDESGV
-779 APAGAVAQGI
+779 GPAGTIAQGI
-789 PVGDV
+789 PVG
-794 GAVGIVGHIVLGSLG
+794 GGIALGIVGHIVLGSLS
-809 DLDGDLFAVSGSGG
+809 DLDGDLLTLSSLGG
-823 GSVQADVALSIA
+823 GIVDTDVALSIA
-835 PGSAVGVIVSGGSG
+835 PAAAVAVVVSASGG
-849 RTGRLIIVDIAVLA
+849 RTGRLIIVDSAVLA
-863 GDGHPGIRGVADQ
+863 GDGRPGIRSVADQ
-876 GEGSTDKDGGVGV
+876 GEGSTGKDGGIRV

-900 HVRIAAEVVHEGIA
+900 HVRIAAEVVHAGIA
-914 SVLDGQALILGGALA
+914 SVLDGQGLILGGVLVV
-929 GRVHVGHA
+929 GVHVGHT
-937 GLAVGLLILQIA
+937 GLGLGLMILQIA
-949 ADIEHGGIGPA
+949 ADIKHGGIGPA
-960 AVVTQNGDGVAV
+960 AVVAQDGNGVAV
-972 ALDALVGGQLIGVHI
+972 ALDTLGGGNLVGVHI

-1008 GIDFHMDAAICRD
+1008 GIDFHMDAAVCGD
-1021 LHSALAQLLEEQV
+1021 LHGALVQLLEEQV

-1056 QDAGDEV
+1056 QDAGDIV
-1063 QQSLAVS
+1063 QERLAVG

-1098 PGDVGGQVGG
+1098 PGDIGGQVGG
-1108 VGIFEVHHGAVF
+1108 PGVLEVHHGAVL

-1133 AEVEGGRDILQVVDG
+1133 AEVEGGRSILQVVDG
-1148 EAEAVLTGAL
+1148 EAEVILAGAG

-1171 GTGVGALIH
+1171 SAGVGVLIH
-1180 QDIGAGR
+1180 LDVGAG
-1187 GGGAHVGKAGAL
+1187 GNGSAHIGKAGAL
-1199 LHDGIVAVLTLA
+1199 LHNGIVAILALA

-1500 GGHGNDHTAVDNS
+1500 GGHGNDHAAVDNS

-1522 RLAGHT
+1522 GLTGIA

-1544 HSVLDGGHVIGIV
+1544 HGVLDGGHVVGVV

-1575 NTLGQS
+1575 NTLGQG

-1588 GTVGLLNV
+1588 GPVGLLNV

-1604 DVGTVVTLF
+1604 DVGAVVTLL

-1632 LGADIQVGGLQVAVL
+1632 LGADIQVLSLQVALL

-1657 SVIRRGDGGDAQTLD
+1657 SVIRSGDGGDAQALD
-1672 SVAVSRAAERGM
+1672 SVAVGSAVEGGV
-1684 IRIRAGID
+1684 IGVSAGIN
-1692 DGYLGACAGIA
+1692 DGHLGACAG
-1703 VGPGEVGADHVGG
+1703 VTVSPGNAGADHGG
-1716 GGHVGIGGLGFL
+1716 GGSHVGVGGLRLL
-1728 DHAGLI
+1728 DHARLI
-1734 AGLDQDLLDALDVL
+1734 LRLDQDGINTLDLL

-1758 GGNDVG
+1758 GGDDVG
-1764 SQGQIPNHIQG
+1764 GQGQIPNHIQR

-1781 LGNGLDHLVLLGFQ
+1781 LGDGLGHLILLGFQ

-1853 DVVHLFPGDTVVLA
+1853 DVVHFFPGDTVVLA
-1867 LGRDSAS
+1867 LGRNGA
-1874 ACGPGGGHKT
+1874 AAHGPGGGHET
-1884 QRHHESE
+1884 QRQYEGKHHG
-1891 KHCHR
+1891 HR

>member
-1 MTQSGDD
+1 MTQS
-8 LALLHNLAADGAD
+8 
-21 FVAGVAILSAG
+21 
-32 GLLSTHQLDLVTQSG
+32 
-47 DDLAL
+47 
-52 LHGDAAGLA
+52 
-61 DLIAGVAILGAGR
+61 
-74 LLGANDLGVVAGGGD
+74 GD

-113 GGSLGVHGL
+113 GGGLGVHGL

-129 SQSLGVVHGLIVALG
+129 SQSLDVLHSLIIALG

-195 VEGDVGQGQVGGIV
+195 VEENVGQGQVGGIV

-235 GDLGGAGVLSSI
+235 GDLGGGGSLGGLT
-247 AHGQVHHVGRG
+247 HRQVHQGSH
-258 GGSVQGAGGSLGL
+258 GGSGVQGAVGSLGL

-279 SGGHLHSLS
+279 GGIQLDGLSGIDGAVVHSLHQS
-288 GVDGGLAHGS
+288 IGGLLVVVDGAQ
-298 VHGLGGVLIGVVH
+298 
-311 GAHQGG
+311 QGG
-317 RPHTVAEG
+317 GPHAVAEVADV
-325 SNLGSFPLTSVLIQ
+325 GSFPLTSVLIQ
-339 EDAVDIAGVAIA
+339 EDAVDMAGVAGA
-351 GGQVQNQFLALDG
+351 VGQVQNQLLILNG
-364 GVQGVIQVAV
+364 GIQGVIQIALVGG
-374 IGGVG
+374 IGGI
-379 NVANVSQVGLK
+379 ADVSQVGFHDLQ
-390 DAEGGAPAVLAGLL
+390 ESAPALLAGIR
-404 IHRGINIHGPDVAG
+404 IHLGEGFDGPDVAD
-418 VIQRQEQLGVGI
+418 VIRQQEHFSQGLLNIVLIGI
-430 LHAVFIGVDLV
+430 HHDGANGGD
-441 GTQRGNGGEV
+441 GGEV
-451 GSVAIEP
+451 GSVSHEQ
-458 QIQSEAEGGQIQVI
+458 QINLEVKGRQIHVGG
-472 HRLGSQEVGVVH
+472 RLGRQEVGVVR
-484 AGQHGLG
+484 AGQQRIG
-491 LGGVNQAVL
+491 LGGEDHAVL
-500 HIPHGDF
+500 HIPHGNV
-507 ALEAGIGSQGL
+507 ALEAVVVGQGL
-518 TGIQVHLVDVEAAI
+518 AGIQVQYVQVEALAVLHVDYAVAI
-532 LQIDV
+532 
-537 AGAGVE
+537 VE
-543 GGGRH
+543 GGGGNG
-548 ALGGFEVHQLLPG
+548 LQGFKGNQLLPG
-561 GIMLQIPGEELGI
+561 GVVLHIPGVELGI
-574 AVGIHQSAHQGGIHG
+574 AVGIHQCAHQGGVHG
-589 LDGDG
+589 LDGDN

-613 LVDAGDDAAGVDG
+613 LVDAGDDAALVDG

-638 IGMHAEGADLSVQ
+638 IGLHAEGADLSVQ
-651 SSGAALVHL
+651 GSGAALVHL
-660 NGLLIQSH
+660 DGLLIQSH
-668 GHGAVELFLVEVDL
+668 GHGAAELFLVEVDL
-682 VGGLV
+682 VGGGV
-687 VGVVADLNV
+687 VGVVGDLNQ
-696 QVIHVLGLAQIQG
+696 QVVNALGLAQIQG
-709 DVGGSAQSGTLGGA
+709 DIRGSALGSTLGGA
-723 GGAGQDLHFV
+723 GGAVQNGHLV
-733 IVEQE
+733 IVDQE
-738 GGRHIAVILSGQDQ
+738 GGRHIAVVLSGQDQ

-779 APAGAVAQGI
+779 APAGAIAQGI
-789 PVGDV
+789 PVG
-794 GAVGIVGHIVLGSLG
+794 GGIALGIVGHVVLGSLG
-809 DLDGDLFAVSGSGG
+809 DLDGDLLTLSSLGG
-823 GSVQADVALSIA
+823 GIVDTDVALSIA
-835 PGSAVGVIVSGGSG
+835 PAAAVAVVVSASGG

-863 GDGHPGIRGVADQ
+863 GDGRPGIRSVADQ
-876 GEGSTDKDGGVGV
+876 GEGSTGKDGGVGV

-900 HVRIAAEVVHEGIA
+900 HVRIAAEVVHAGIA
-914 SVLDGQALILGGALA
+914 SVLDGQGLILGGVLVV
-929 GRVHVGHA
+929 GVHVRHT
-937 GLAVGLLILQIA
+937 GLALGLMILQIA
-949 ADIEHGGIGPA
+949 ADIEHGGVGPA
-960 AVVTQNGDGVAV
+960 AVVAQNGDGVAV
-972 ALDALVGGQLIGVHI
+972 ALDTLGGGNLVGVHI
-987 TLDIGAG
+987 TLDIGTG

-1008 GIDFHMDAAICRD
+1008 GIDFHMDAAVCGD
-1021 LHSALAQLLEEQV
+1021 LHGALVQLLEEQV
-1034 SIVGVDVAVVVEVGV
+1034 SIVGVDAAVVVEVGV

-1056 QDAGDEV
+1056 QDAGDVV
-1063 QQSLAVS
+1063 QERLAVG
-1070 LGDLAVAIEVAV
+1070 LGDLAVAVEVAV
-1082 GKTLGSGH
+1082 GKTGGSGH

-1108 VGIFEVHHGAVF
+1108 PGVLEVHHGAVV
-1120 ELIGEDILGEEVG
+1120 ELIGEDILGEEIG
-1133 AEVEGGRDILQVVDG
+1133 AEVEGGRSILQVVDG
-1148 EAEAVLTGAL
+1148 EAEAVVTGAV

-1171 GTGVGALIH
+1171 SAGVGVLIH
-1180 QDIGAGR
+1180 HDVGAG
-1187 GGGAHVGKAGAL
+1187 GNGSAHIGKAGAL
-1199 LHDGIVAVLTLA
+1199 LHDGIVAVLTIA
-1211 VILIHGDSGGHQQGL
+1211 VILIHGDSSGHQQGL

-1272 LQGVDIAARSGDLR
+1272 LQGVDIAARSGDLG

-1304 VAAVVDRG
+1304 IISGLNVH
-1312 AGLGTNGHLAGVIH
+1312 AGLGAHGELAHIVGHAVGFLLLGIGLDDLAVRHQQGDVRSGAGVAVGGHIDGARRVVDHDGADGAGGNGVVALGGEVDGAAVAHGNGALELIARSGEVLGIADGIH
-1326 QAGISGVL
+1326 IDEALLTGQSGH
-1334 LGVGLDGLAVGL
+1334 GLDGSL
-1346 GHGDAG
+1346 G
-1352 LCLGVVAEVHVDGAS
+1352 GVVVEHLDAS
-1367 LVVDDD
+1367 
-1373 GGNGTGSHSVLAL
+1373 
-1386 LIEGDGTAVA
+1386 
-1396 QADLA
+1396 
-1401 LEQVGHGGE
+1401 
-1410 VFLRAAGIHVHELML
+1410 EL
-1425 TGNGGHGQV
+1425 NIV
-1434 GIAGG
+1434 AGG
-1439 LAVDLLVAG
+1439 A
-1448 HFDEVAGSAVV
+1448 HV

-1522 RLAGHT
+1522 RLAGIA

-1536 VGGIAAQD
+1536 VGRIAAQD
-1544 HSVLDGGHVIGIV
+1544 HSVLDGCHVIGIV

-1581 GIQSGSE
+1581 GIQSRSE

-1604 DVGTVVTLF
+1604 DVGTVVTLL

-1632 LGADIQVGGLQVAVL
+1632 LGADIQVLSLQVAVL

-1657 SVIRRGDGGDAQTLD
+1657 SVIRSGDGGDAQALD
-1672 SVAVSRAAERGM
+1672 SVAVSRAAEGGV
-1684 IRIRAGID
+1684 IGVSAGID

-1734 AGLDQDLLDALDVL
+1734 LRLDQDGINALDLL

-1758 GGNDVG
+1758 GGDDVG

-1795 LVAILHR
+1795 LIPILHR
-1802 LFAARGDVGR
+1802 LAAASSDISG
-1812 GKALVQGG
+1812 GKAFFQGG
-1820 GVAQHDGDADH
+1820 GIAQHDGDADH

-1838 LGFFLNSRVFLDGQL
+1838 GLIRNSRVFLGGQL
-1853 DVVHLFPGDTVVLA
+1853 DVVHLLPGDAIVLA
-1867 LGRDSAS
+1867 AGRDSAS
-1874 ACGPGGGHKT
+1874 ACGPGGGHET

-1896 PFEGMRVFHMRTLS
+1896 PFQGMRVFHMRTLS

>member
-1 MTQSGDD
+1 MTQS
-8 LALLHNLAADGAD
+8 
-21 FVAGVAILSAG
+21 
-32 GLLSTHQLDLVTQSG
+32 
-47 DDLAL
+47 
-52 LHGDAAGLA
+52 
-61 DLIAGVAILGAGR
+61 
-74 LLGANDLGVVAGGGD
+74 GD

-113 GGSLGVHGL
+113 GGGLGVHGL

-154 SGGIIDGEGQGGHG
+154 SGGILDGEGQGGHG

-180 QGDLAS
+180 QGDLAGS
-186 LILVGGVLG
+186 ILVGAVLG
-195 VEGDVGQGQVGGIV
+195 VEGHVGQGQVGGIV
-209 IHVEQAVGGSI
+209 IHGEQAVGGSI
-220 LGDDIHGDGLFIGGD
+220 LGQDVDGDGLLIRGHGDVGG
-235 GDLGGAGVLSSI
+235 GGVLSSV
-247 AHGQVHHVGRG
+247 AHGQVHHGSH
-258 GGSVQGAGGSLGL
+258 GGSGVQGALGSLGL

-317 RPHTVAEG
+317 RPHAVAEVADV
-325 SNLGSFPLTSVLIQ
+325 GSFPLTSVLIQ
-339 EDAVDIAGVAIA
+339 EDAVDMAGVA
-351 GGQVQNQFLALDG
+351 GEVGQVQNQLLALDG

-379 NVANVSQVGLK
+379 SVANVSQVGLD
-390 DAEGGAPAVLAGLL
+390 DAEGGAPGVLAGLL
-404 IHRGINIHGPDVAG
+404 ILRGINIHGPDVAG

-430 LHAVFIGVDLV
+430 LHAVVIGVDLV

-451 GSVAIEP
+451 GSVGKEP
-458 QIQSEAEGGQIQVI
+458 QIQSEVEGGQIQVI
-472 HRLGSQEVGVVH
+472 HRLGRQEVGGVH

-561 GIMLQIPGEELGI
+561 GVVLHIPGVELGI
-574 AVGIHQSAHQGGIHG
+574 AVGIHQRAHQGGVHG
-589 LDGDG
+589 LDGDH

-613 LVDAGDDAAGVDG
+613 LVDAGDDAALVDG

-638 IGMHAEGADLSVQ
+638 IGLHAEGADLSVQ
-651 SSGAALVHL
+651 SSSAALVHL
-660 NGLLIQSH
+660 DGLLIQSH
-668 GHGAVELFLVEVDL
+668 GHGAAELFLVEVDL
-682 VGGLV
+682 VGGGV
-687 VGVVADLNV
+687 VGVVGDLNQ
-696 QVIHVLGLAQIQG
+696 QVVNALGLAQIQG
-709 DVGGSAQSGTLGGA
+709 DIRGSALGSTLGGA
-723 GGAGQDLHFV
+723 GGAVQNGHLV
-733 IVEQE
+733 IVDQE
-738 GGRHIAVILSGQDQ
+738 GGRHIAVVLSGQDQ

-758 SILAEVH
+758 NVFLEVH
-765 VGQDGLGPVDESGV
+765 VGQDRLGPVDESGV
-779 APAGAVAQGI
+779 GPAGTIAQGI
-789 PVGDV
+789 PVG
-794 GAVGIVGHIVLGSLG
+794 GGIALGIVGHIVLGSLS
-809 DLDGDLFAVSGSGG
+809 DLDGDLLTLSSLGG
-823 GSVQADVALSIA
+823 GIVDTDVALSIA
-835 PGSAVGVIVSGGSG
+835 PAAAVAVVVSASGG
-849 RTGRLIIVDIAVLA
+849 RTGRLIIVDSAVLA
-863 GDGHPGIRGVADQ
+863 GDGRPGIRSVADQ
-876 GEGSTDKDGGVGV
+876 GEGSTGKDGGIRV

-900 HVRIAAEVVHEGIA
+900 HVRIAAEVVHAGIA
-914 SVLDGQALILGGALA
+914 SVLDGQGLILGGVLVV
-929 GRVHVGHA
+929 GVHVGHT
-937 GLAVGLLILQIA
+937 GLGLGLMILQIA
-949 ADIEHGGIGPA
+949 ADIKHGGIGPA
-960 AVVTQNGDGVAV
+960 AVVAQDGNGVAV
-972 ALDALVGGQLIGVHI
+972 ALDTLGGGNLVGVHI

-1008 GIDFHMDAAICRD
+1008 GIDFHMDAAVCGD
-1021 LHSALAQLLEEQV
+1021 LHGALVQLLEEQV

-1056 QDAGDEV
+1056 QDAGDIV
-1063 QQSLAVS
+1063 QERLAVG

-1098 PGDVGGQVGG
+1098 PGDIGGQVGG
-1108 VGIFEVHHGAVF
+1108 PGVLEVHHGAVL

-1133 AEVEGGRDILQVVDG
+1133 AEVEGGRSILQVVDG
-1148 EAEAVLTGAL
+1148 EAEVILAGAG

-1171 GTGVGALIH
+1171 SAGVGVLIH
-1180 QDIGAGR
+1180 LDVGAG
-1187 GGGAHVGKAGAL
+1187 GNGSAHIGKAGAL
-1199 LHDGIVAVLTLA
+1199 LHNGIVAILALA

-1500 GGHGNDHTAVDNS
+1500 GGHGNDHAAVDNS

-1522 RLAGHT
+1522 GLTGIA

-1544 HSVLDGGHVIGIV
+1544 HGVLDGGHVVGVV

-1575 NTLGQS
+1575 NTLGQG

-1588 GTVGLLNV
+1588 GPVGLLNV

-1604 DVGTVVTLF
+1604 DVGAVVTLL

-1632 LGADIQVGGLQVAVL
+1632 LGADIQVLSLQVALL

-1657 SVIRRGDGGDAQTLD
+1657 SVIRSGDGGDAQALD
-1672 SVAVSRAAERGM
+1672 SVAVGSAVEGGV
-1684 IRIRAGID
+1684 IGVSAGIN
-1692 DGYLGACAGIA
+1692 DGHLGACAG
-1703 VGPGEVGADHVGG
+1703 VTVSPGNAGADHGG
-1716 GGHVGIGGLGFL
+1716 GGSHVGVGGLRLL
-1728 DHAGLI
+1728 DHARLI
-1734 AGLDQDLLDALDVL
+1734 LRLDQDGINTLDLL

-1758 GGNDVG
+1758 GGDDVG
-1764 SQGQIPNHIQG
+1764 GQGQIPNHIQR

-1781 LGNGLDHLVLLGFQ
+1781 LGDGLGHLILLGFQ

-1853 DVVHLFPGDTVVLA
+1853 DVVHFFPGDTVVLA
-1867 LGRDSAS
+1867 LGRNGA
-1874 ACGPGGGHKT
+1874 AAHGPGGGHET
-1884 QRHHESE
+1884 QRQYEGKHHG
-1891 KHCHR
+1891 HR

>member
-21 FVAGVAILSAG
+21 FVAGVAVLGAG

-61 DLIAGVAILGAGR
+61 DLIAGVAVLGAGR
-74 LLGANDLGVVAGGGD
+74 LLGTNDLGVVAGGLD

-113 GGSLGVHGL
+113 GGGLGVHGL

-129 SQSLGVVHGLIVALG
+129 SQSLDVLHSLIVALG

-195 VEGDVGQGQVGGIV
+195 VEGNVGQGQVGGIV
-209 IHVEQAVGGSI
+209 IHGEQAIGGGI
-220 LGDDIHGDGLFIGGD
+220 LGDDIHGDGLFIGGN
-235 GDLGGAGVLSSI
+235 GDLGGAGVLNSV
-247 AHGQVHHVGRG
+247 AHGQVHHGSHG

-325 SNLGSFPLTSVLIQ
+325 SNLGSFPTIVAQ
-339 EDAVDIAGVAIA
+339 QDAVDIADVAIV

-364 GVQGVIQVAV
+364 GVQGVVHIA
-374 IGGVG
+374 I
-379 NVANVSQVGLK
+379 VSGSGRIAHVDQVGLD
-390 DAEGGAPAVLAGLL
+390 DAEGGGPAVLAGLL
-404 IHRGINIHGPDVAG
+404 IHLGINIHGPDVAG

-458 QIQSEAEGGQIQVI
+458 QIQSEVEGGQIQVI
-472 HRLGSQEVGVVH
+472 HRLGSQEVGGVH

-543 GGGRH
+543 GRGRH

-574 AVGIHQSAHQGGIHG
+574 AVGIHQRAHQGGIHG

-613 LVDAGDDAAGVDG
+613 LVDAGDDAALVDG

-638 IGMHAEGADLSVQ
+638 IGMHAEGADLSAQ

-660 NGLLIQSH
+660 DGLLIQSH
-668 GHGAVELFLVEVDL
+668 GHGAAELFLVEVDL
-682 VGGLV
+682 VGGGV

-696 QVIHVLGLAQIQG
+696 QVIHALGLAQIQG

-723 GGAGQDLHFV
+723 GGAVQNGHLV
-733 IVEQE
+733 IVDEE

-779 APAGAVAQGI
+779 GPAGAVAQGI

-809 DLDGDLFAVSGSGG
+809 DLDGDLFAVSGSGR

-835 PGSAVGVIVSGGSG
+835 PGSAVDVIVSGGGG

-876 GEGSTDKDGGVGV
+876 GEVSTGKDGGVGV
-889 DGGAVGIIGLI
+889 DGGAIGIIGLI
-900 HVRIAAEVVHEGIA
+900 HVRIAAEVVHAGIA
-914 SVLDGQALILGGALA
+914 GVLDGQGLILGGVLVV
-929 GRVHVGHA
+929 GVHVRHTGLGA
-937 GLAVGLLILQIA
+937 GLMILQIA
-949 ADIEHGGIGPA
+949 ADIEHGGIGPV
-960 AVVTQNGDGVAV
+960 AVVAQDGDGVAV
-972 ALDALVGGQLIGVHI
+972 ALDTLGGGNLVGVHI

-1034 SIVGVDVAVVVEVGV
+1034 SIVGVDAAVVVEVGV

-1098 PGDVGGQVGG
+1098 PGDVGGQQSG
-1108 VGIFEVHHGAVF
+1108 VGILEVHLGAVV

-1171 GTGVGALIH
+1171 SAGVGVLIH
-1180 QDIGAGR
+1180 HDVGAG
-1187 GGGAHVGKAGAL
+1187 GNGSAHIGKAGAL
-1199 LHDGIVAVLTLA
+1199 LHNGIVAVLTLA

-1272 LQGVDIAARSGDLR
+1272 LQGVDIAARSGDLGF
-1286 LQLQGAGNAP
+1286 QLQGAGNAP

-1304 VAAVVDRG
+1304 VISGLNVH
-1312 AGLGTNGHLAGVIH
+1312 AGLGAHGELAHIVGHAVGFL
-1326 QAGISGVL
+1326 L
-1334 LGVGLDGLAVGL
+1334 LGVGLDDLAVR
-1346 GHGDAG
+1346 HQQGDVRSGAG
-1352 LCLGVVAEVHVDGAS
+1352 VAIGGHVDGAHI
-1367 LVVDDD
+1367 VVDHDGAD
-1373 GGNGTGSHSVLAL
+1373 GTGGNGVVAL
-1386 LIEGDGTAVA
+1386 GGEVDGAAVA
-1396 QADLA
+1396 QRDGA
-1401 LEQVGHGGE
+1401 LELIARSGEVLGIADGIHIDEALLTGQSGHGLDGSLAGVGVEHLGAGE
-1410 VFLRAAGIHVHELML
+1410 FNIV
-1425 TGNGGHGQV
+1425 
-1434 GIAGG
+1434 AGG
-1439 LAVDLLVAG
+1439 T
-1448 HFDEVAGSAVV
+1448 HV
-1459 IHGGDA
+1459 IHGGNA

-1536 VGGIAAQD
+1536 VGRIAAQD
-1544 HSVLDGGHVIGIV
+1544 HSVLDGCHVIGIV

-1613 VVVVGDIQIGVNVV
+1613 VVVVGDIHVGVNVV

-1672 SVAVSRAAERGM
+1672 SIAVSRAAEGGM

-1692 DGYLGACAGIA
+1692 DGYLGACAG
-1703 VGPGEVGADHVGG
+1703 VTVSPGNVGADHGG
-1716 GGHVGIGGLGFL
+1716 GGSHIGVGSLGLL
-1728 DHAGLI
+1728 DHARLI
-1734 AGLDQDLLDALDVL
+1734 LRLDQDGINALDLL

-1758 GGNDVG
+1758 GGDDVG
-1764 SQGQIPNHIQG
+1764 GQGQIPNHIQR

-1781 LGNGLDHLVLLGFQ
+1781 LGDGLDHLVLLGFQ

-1802 LFAARGDVGR
+1802 LAAASSDISG
-1812 GKALVQGG
+1812 GKAFFQGG
-1820 GVAQHDGDADH
+1820 GIAQHDGDADH

-1838 LGFFLNSRVFLDGQL
+1838 GLIRNSRVFLGGQV
-1853 DVVHLFPGDTVVLA
+1853 DVVHLLPGDAIVLA
-1867 LGRDSAS
+1867 AGRDRAS
-1874 ACGPGGGHKT
+1874 ACGPGGGHEA

-1896 PFEGMRVFHMRTLS
+1896 PFQGMRVFHMRTLS

>member
-1 MTQSGDD
+1 MTQSGD
-8 LALLHNLAADGAD
+8 N
-21 FVAGVAILSAG
+21 
-32 GLLSTHQLDLVTQSG
+32 
-47 DDLAL
+47 
-52 LHGDAAGLA
+52 
-61 DLIAGVAILGAGR
+61 
-74 LLGANDLGVVAGGGD
+74 
-89 DLALGDDLA
+89 LALGDDLA

-113 GGSLGVHGL
+113 GGGLGVHGL

-154 SGGIIDGEGQGGHG
+154 SGGILDGEGQGGHG

-180 QGDLAS
+180 QGDLAGS
-186 LILVGGVLG
+186 ILVGAVLG
-195 VEGDVGQGQVGGIV
+195 VEGHVGQGQVGGIV
-209 IHVEQAVGGSI
+209 IHGEQAVGGSI
-220 LGDDIHGDGLFIGGD
+220 LGQDVDGDGLLIGGH
-235 GDLGGAGVLSSI
+235 GDVGGGGVLSSI
-247 AHGQVHHVGRG
+247 AHGQVHHGSH
-258 GGSVQGAGGSLGL
+258 GGSGVQGALGSLGL

-317 RPHTVAEG
+317 RPHAVAEVADV
-325 SNLGSFPLTSVLIQ
+325 GSFPLTSVLIQ
-339 EDAVDIAGVAIA
+339 EDAVDMAGVA
-351 GGQVQNQFLALDG
+351 GEVGQVQNQFLALDG

-379 NVANVSQVGLK
+379 SVANVSQVGLD
-390 DAEGGAPAVLAGLL
+390 DAEGGAPGVLAGLL

-451 GSVAIEP
+451 GSVGKEP
-458 QIQSEAEGGQIQVI
+458 QIQSEVEGGQIQVI
-472 HRLGSQEVGVVH
+472 HRLGRQEVGVVH

-561 GIMLQIPGEELGI
+561 GVVLHIPGVELGI
-574 AVGIHQSAHQGGIHG
+574 AVGIHQCAHQGGVHG
-589 LDGDG
+589 LDGDH

-613 LVDAGDDAAGVDG
+613 LVDAGDDAALVDG

-638 IGMHAEGADLSVQ
+638 IGLHAEGADLSVQ
-651 SSGAALVHL
+651 SSSAALVHL
-660 NGLLIQSH
+660 DGLLIQSH
-668 GHGAVELFLVEVDL
+668 GHGAAELFLVEVDL
-682 VGGLV
+682 VGGGV
-687 VGVVADLNV
+687 VGVVGDLNQ
-696 QVIHVLGLAQIQG
+696 QVVNALGLAQIQG
-709 DVGGSAQSGTLGGA
+709 DIRGSALGSTLGGA
-723 GGAGQDLHFV
+723 GGAVQNGHLV
-733 IVEQE
+733 IVDQE
-738 GGRHIAVILSGQDQ
+738 GGRHIAVVLSGQDQ

-758 SILAEVH
+758 NVFLEVH
-765 VGQDGLGPVDESGV
+765 VGQDRLGPVDISGV
-779 APAGAVAQGI
+779 GPAGAIAQGI
-789 PVGDV
+789 PVG
-794 GAVGIVGHIVLGSLG
+794 GGIALGIVGHIVLGSLG
-809 DLDGDLFAVSGSGG
+809 DLDGDLLTLSSLGG
-823 GSVQADVALSIA
+823 GIVDTDVALSIA
-835 PGSAVGVIVSGGSG
+835 PAAAVAVVVSASGG
-849 RTGRLIIVDIAVLA
+849 RTGRLIIVDSAVLA
-863 GDGHPGIRGVADQ
+863 GDGRPGIRSVADQ
-876 GEGSTDKDGGVGV
+876 GEGSTGKDGGVGV

-900 HVRIAAEVVHEGIA
+900 HVRIAAEVVHAGIA
-914 SVLDGQALILGGALA
+914 SVLDGQGLILGGVLVV
-929 GRVHVGHA
+929 GVHVRHT
-937 GLAVGLLILQIA
+937 GLGLGLMILQIA
-949 ADIEHGGIGPA
+949 ADIKHGGIGPA
-960 AVVTQNGDGVAV
+960 AVVAQDGDGMAV
-972 ALDALVGGQLIGVHI
+972 ALDTLGGGNLVGVHI

-1008 GIDFHMDAAICRD
+1008 GIDFHMDAAVCGD
-1021 LHSALAQLLEEQV
+1021 LHGALVQLLEEQV

-1056 QDAGDEV
+1056 QDAGDIV
-1063 QQSLAVS
+1063 QERLAVG
-1070 LGDLAVAIEVAV
+1070 LGDLAVAVEVAV

-1108 VGIFEVHHGAVF
+1108 PGILEVHHGAVL
-1120 ELIGEDILGEEVG
+1120 ELIGEDILGEEIG
-1133 AEVEGGRDILQVVDG
+1133 AEVEGSRSILQVVDG
-1148 EAEAVLTGAL
+1148 EAEVILAGAV

-1171 GTGVGALIH
+1171 SAGVGVLIH
-1180 QDIGAGR
+1180 LDVGAG
-1187 GGGAHVGKAGAL
+1187 GNGSAHIGKAGAL
-1199 LHDGIVAVLTLA
+1199 LHNGIVAILALA

-1272 LQGVDIAARSGDLR
+1272 LQGVDIAARSGDLG

-1304 VAAVVDRG
+1304 IISGLNVH
-1312 AGLGTNGHLAGVIH
+1312 AGLGAHGELAHIVGHAVGFLLFGIGLDDLAVRHQQGDVRSGAGVAVGGHIDGARRVVDHDGADGTGGNGVVALGGEVDGAAVAHGNGALELIARSGEVLGIADGIH
-1326 QAGISGVL
+1326 IDEALLTGQSGH
-1334 LGVGLDGLAVGL
+1334 GLDGSL
-1346 GHGDAG
+1346 G
-1352 LCLGVVAEVHVDGAS
+1352 GVVVEHLGA
-1367 LVVDDD
+1367 
-1373 GGNGTGSHSVLAL
+1373 
-1386 LIEGDGTAVA
+1386 
-1396 QADLA
+1396 
-1401 LEQVGHGGE
+1401 GE
-1410 VFLRAAGIHVHELML
+1410 LNIV
-1425 TGNGGHGQV
+1425 
-1434 GIAGG
+1434 AGG
-1439 LAVDLLVAG
+1439 A
-1448 HFDEVAGSAVV
+1448 HV

-1522 RLAGHT
+1522 RLAGIA

-1544 HSVLDGGHVIGIV
+1544 HGVLDGCHVVGVV

-1604 DVGTVVTLF
+1604 DVGTVVTLG

-1657 SVIRRGDGGDAQTLD
+1657 SVIRSGDGGNAQTLD
-1672 SVAVSRAAERGM
+1672 SVAVSRAAEGGM
-1684 IRIRAGID
+1684 IRIRAGIN
-1692 DGYLGACAGIA
+1692 DGHLGACAG
-1703 VGPGEVGADHVGG
+1703 VTVSPGNAGADHGRGGSHVGVGG
-1716 GGHVGIGGLGFL
+1716 LRLL
-1728 DHAGLI
+1728 DHARLI
-1734 AGLDQDLLDALDVL
+1734 LRLDQDGINTLDLL

-1758 GGNDVG
+1758 GGDDVG
-1764 SQGQIPNHIQG
+1764 GQGQIPNHIQR

-1781 LGNGLDHLVLLGFQ
+1781 LGDGLGHLILLGFQ

-1867 LGRDSAS
+1867 LGRNGA
-1874 ACGPGGGHKT
+1874 AAHGPGGGHET
-1884 QRHHESE
+1884 QRQYEGKHHG
-1891 KHCHR
+1891 HR

-1910 FSGLYR
+1910 LRFIPVKLGTGSVRAAVMPYQPACPIQLWLLYHVSLSSAMKKSCNLSQNL

>member
-21 FVAGVAILSAG
+21 FVAGVAVLGAG
-32 GLLSTHQLDLVTQSG
+32 GSLGTHQLDLVTQS
-47 DDLAL
+47 
-52 LHGDAAGLA
+52 
-61 DLIAGVAILGAGR
+61 
-74 LLGANDLGVVAGGGD
+74 GD

-113 GGSLGVHGL
+113 GGGLGVHGL

-154 SGGIIDGEGQGGHG
+154 SGGILDGEGQGGHG

-180 QGDLAS
+180 QGDLAGS
-186 LILVGGVLG
+186 ILVGAVLG
-195 VEGDVGQGQVGGIV
+195 VEGHVGQGQVGGIV
-209 IHVEQAVGGSI
+209 IHGEQAVGGSI
-220 LGDDIHGDGLFIGGD
+220 LGQDVDGDGLLIRGHGDVGG
-235 GDLGGAGVLSSI
+235 GGVLSSV
-247 AHGQVHHVGRG
+247 AHGQVHHGSH
-258 GGSVQGAGGSLGL
+258 GGSGVQGALGSLGL

-317 RPHTVAEG
+317 RPHAVAEVADV
-325 SNLGSFPLTSVLIQ
+325 GSFPLTSVLIQ
-339 EDAVDIAGVAIA
+339 EDAVDMAGVA
-351 GGQVQNQFLALDG
+351 GEVGQVQNQLLALDG

-379 NVANVSQVGLK
+379 SVANVSQVGLD
-390 DAEGGAPAVLAGLL
+390 DAEGGAPGVLAGLL
-404 IHRGINIHGPDVAG
+404 ILRGINIHGPDVAG

-430 LHAVFIGVDLV
+430 LHAVVIGVDLV

-451 GSVAIEP
+451 GSVGKEP
-458 QIQSEAEGGQIQVI
+458 QIQSEVEGGQIQVI
-472 HRLGSQEVGVVH
+472 HRLGRQEVGGVH

-561 GIMLQIPGEELGI
+561 GVVLHIPGVELGI
-574 AVGIHQSAHQGGIHG
+574 AVGIHQRAHQGGVHG
-589 LDGDG
+589 LDGDH

-613 LVDAGDDAAGVDG
+613 LVDAGDDAALVDG

-638 IGMHAEGADLSVQ
+638 IGLHAEGADLSVQ
-651 SSGAALVHL
+651 SSSAALVHL
-660 NGLLIQSH
+660 DGLLIQSH
-668 GHGAVELFLVEVDL
+668 GHGAAELFLVEVDL
-682 VGGLV
+682 VGGGV
-687 VGVVADLNV
+687 VGVVGDLNQ
-696 QVIHVLGLAQIQG
+696 QVVNALGLAQIQG
-709 DVGGSAQSGTLGGA
+709 DIRGSALGSTLGGA
-723 GGAGQDLHFV
+723 GGAVQNGHLV
-733 IVEQE
+733 IVDQE
-738 GGRHIAVILSGQDQ
+738 GGRHIAVVLSGQDQ

-758 SILAEVH
+758 NVFLEVH
-765 VGQDGLGPVDESGV
+765 VGQDRLGPVDESGV
-779 APAGAVAQGI
+779 GPAGTIAQGI
-789 PVGDV
+789 PVG
-794 GAVGIVGHIVLGSLG
+794 GGIALGIVGHIVLGSLS
-809 DLDGDLFAVSGSGG
+809 DLDGDLLTLSSLGG
-823 GSVQADVALSIA
+823 GIVDTDVALSIA
-835 PGSAVGVIVSGGSG
+835 PAAAVAVVVSASGG
-849 RTGRLIIVDIAVLA
+849 RTGRLIIVDSAVLA
-863 GDGHPGIRGVADQ
+863 GDGRPGIRSVADQ
-876 GEGSTDKDGGVGV
+876 GEGSTGKDGGIRV

-900 HVRIAAEVVHEGIA
+900 HVRIAAEVVHAGIA
-914 SVLDGQALILGGALA
+914 SVLDGQGLILGGVLVV
-929 GRVHVGHA
+929 GVHVGHT
-937 GLAVGLLILQIA
+937 GLGLGLMILQIA
-949 ADIEHGGIGPA
+949 ADIKHGGIGPA
-960 AVVTQNGDGVAV
+960 AVVAQDGNGVAV
-972 ALDALVGGQLIGVHI
+972 ALDTLGGGNLVGVHI

-1008 GIDFHMDAAICRD
+1008 GIDFHMDAAVCGD
-1021 LHSALAQLLEEQV
+1021 LHGALVQLLEEQV

-1056 QDAGDEV
+1056 QDAGDIV
-1063 QQSLAVS
+1063 QERLAVG

-1098 PGDVGGQVGG
+1098 PGDIGGQVGG
-1108 VGIFEVHHGAVF
+1108 PGVLEVHHGAVL

-1133 AEVEGGRDILQVVDG
+1133 AEVEGGRSILQVVDG
-1148 EAEAVLTGAL
+1148 EAEVILAGAG

-1171 GTGVGALIH
+1171 SAGVGVLIH
-1180 QDIGAGR
+1180 LDVGAG
-1187 GGGAHVGKAGAL
+1187 GNGSAHIGKAGAL
-1199 LHDGIVAVLTLA
+1199 LHNGIVAILALA

-1500 GGHGNDHTAVDNS
+1500 GGHGNDHAAVDNS

-1522 RLAGHT
+1522 GLTGIA

-1544 HSVLDGGHVIGIV
+1544 HGVLDGGHVVGVV

-1575 NTLGQS
+1575 NTLGQG

-1588 GTVGLLNV
+1588 GTVGLLDI

-1604 DVGTVVTLF
+1604 DVGAVVTLL

-1632 LGADIQVGGLQVAVL
+1632 LGADIQVLSLQIAVL

-1657 SVIRRGDGGDAQTLD
+1657 SVIRGGDGGDAQALD
-1672 SVAVSRAAERGM
+1672 SVAVGSAVEGGV
-1684 IRIRAGID
+1684 IGVSAGIN
-1692 DGYLGACAGIA
+1692 DGHLGACAG
-1703 VGPGEVGADHVGG
+1703 VTVSPGNAGADHGG
-1716 GGHVGIGGLGFL
+1716 GGSHVGVGGLRLL
-1728 DHAGLI
+1728 DHARLI
-1734 AGLDQDLLDALDVL
+1734 LRLDQDGINTLDLL

-1758 GGNDVG
+1758 GGDDVG
-1764 SQGQIPNHIQG
+1764 GQGQIPNHIQR

-1781 LGNGLDHLVLLGFQ
+1781 LGDGLGHLILLGFQ

-1867 LGRDSAS
+1867 LGRNGA
-1874 ACGPGGGHKT
+1874 AAHGPGGGHET

>member
-1 MTQSGDD
+1 MTQS
-8 LALLHNLAADGAD
+8 
-21 FVAGVAILSAG
+21 
-32 GLLSTHQLDLVTQSG
+32 
-47 DDLAL
+47 
-52 LHGDAAGLA
+52 
-61 DLIAGVAILGAGR
+61 
-74 LLGANDLGVVAGGGD
+74 GD

-113 GGSLGVHGL
+113 GGGLGVHGL

-180 QGDLAS
+180 QGDLAGS
-186 LILVGGVLG
+186 ILVGAVLG
-195 VEGDVGQGQVGGIV
+195 VEGHVGQGQVGGIV
-209 IHVEQAVGGSI
+209 IHGEQAVGGSI

-235 GDLGGAGVLSSI
+235 GD
-247 AHGQVHHVGRG
+247 VGG
-258 GGSVQGAGGSLGL
+258 GGSLGSLTHRQVHQGSHGGSGVQGAVGSLGL
-271 GAVVALDL
+271 GTVVALDL
-279 SGGHLHSLS
+279 GGIQLDGLSGIDGAVVHSLHQS
-288 GVDGGLAHGS
+288 IGGLLVVVDGAQ
-298 VHGLGGVLIGVVH
+298 
-311 GAHQGG
+311 QGG
-317 RPHTVAEG
+317 GPHAVAEVADV
-325 SNLGSFPLTSVLIQ
+325 GSFPLTSVLIQ
-339 EDAVDIAGVAIA
+339 EDAVDMAGVAGA
-351 GGQVQNQFLALDG
+351 VGQVQNQLLILNG
-364 GVQGVIQVAV
+364 GIQGVIQIALVGG
-374 IGGVG
+374 IGGI
-379 NVANVSQVGLK
+379 ADVSQVGFHDLQ
-390 DAEGGAPAVLAGLL
+390 ESAPALLAGIR
-404 IHRGINIHGPDVAG
+404 IHLGEGFDGPDVAD
-418 VIQRQEQLGVGI
+418 VIRQQEHFSQGLLNIVLIGI
-430 LHAVFIGVDLV
+430 HHDGANGGD
-441 GTQRGNGGEV
+441 GGEV
-451 GSVAIEP
+451 GSVSHEQ
-458 QIQSEAEGGQIQVI
+458 QINLEVKGRQIHVGG
-472 HRLGSQEVGVVH
+472 RLGRQEVGVVR

-491 LGGVNQAVL
+491 LGGEDHAVL
-500 HIPHGDF
+500 HIPHGDV
-507 ALEAGIGSQGL
+507 ALEAVVVGQGL
-518 TGIQVHLVDVEAAI
+518 AGIQVQYVQVEALAVLHVDYAVAI
-532 LQIDV
+532 
-537 AGAGVE
+537 VE
-543 GGGRH
+543 GGGGNG
-548 ALGGFEVHQLLPG
+548 LQGFKGNQLLPG
-561 GIMLQIPGEELGI
+561 GVVLHIPGVELGI
-574 AVGIHQSAHQGGIHG
+574 AVGIHQCAHQGGVHG
-589 LDGDG
+589 LDGDN

-613 LVDAGDDAAGVDG
+613 LVDAGDDAALVDG

-638 IGMHAEGADLSVQ
+638 IGLHAEGADLSVQ
-651 SSGAALVHL
+651 GSGAALVHL
-660 NGLLIQSH
+660 DGLLIQSH
-668 GHGAVELFLVEVDL
+668 GHGAAELFLVEVDL
-682 VGGLV
+682 VGGGV
-687 VGVVADLNV
+687 VGVVGDLNQ
-696 QVIHVLGLAQIQG
+696 QVVNALGLAQIQG
-709 DVGGSAQSGTLGGA
+709 DIRGSALGSTLGGA
-723 GGAGQDLHFV
+723 DGAVQNGHLV
-733 IVEQE
+733 IVDQE
-738 GGRHIAVILSGQDQ
+738 GGRHIAVVLSGQDQ

-758 SILAEVH
+758 NVFLEVH
-765 VGQDGLGPVDESGV
+765 VGQDRLGPVDESGV
-779 APAGAVAQGI
+779 GLAGAIAQGI
-789 PVGDV
+789 PIG
-794 GAVGIVGHIVLGSLG
+794 GGIALGIVGHIVLGSLG
-809 DLDGDLFAVSGSGG
+809 DLDGDLLTLSSLGG
-823 GSVQADVALSIA
+823 GIVDTDVALSIA
-835 PGSAVGVIVSGGSG
+835 PAAAVAVVVSASGG

-876 GEGSTDKDGGVGV
+876 GEGSTGKDGGVGV

-900 HVRIAAEVVHEGIA
+900 HVRIAAEVVHAGIA
-914 SVLDGQALILGGALA
+914 SVLDGQGLILGGVLA
-929 GRVHVGHA
+929 GRVHVRHT
-937 GLAVGLLILQIA
+937 GLGLGLEVLNVA

-960 AVVTQNGDGVAV
+960 AVVAQDGDGVAV
-972 ALDALVGGQLIGVHI
+972 ALDTLGGGNLVGVHI

-1008 GIDFHMDAAICRD
+1008 GIDFHMDAAVCGD
-1021 LHSALAQLLEEQV
+1021 LHGALVQLLEEQV
-1034 SIVGVDVAVVVEVGV
+1034 RIVGVDVAVVVEVGV

-1056 QDAGDEV
+1056 QDAGDIV
-1063 QQSLAVS
+1063 QERLAVG
-1070 LGDLAVAIEVAV
+1070 LGDLAVAVEVAV

-1108 VGIFEVHHGAVF
+1108 PGVLEVHHGAVL

-1133 AEVEGGRDILQVVDG
+1133 AEVEGGRSILQVVDG
-1148 EAEAVLTGAL
+1148 EAEAVLAGAG

-1171 GTGVGALIH
+1171 SAGVGVLIH
-1180 QDIGAGR
+1180 LDVGAG
-1187 GGGAHVGKAGAL
+1187 GNGSAHIGKAGAL
-1199 LHDGIVAVLTLA
+1199 LHNGIVAILALA

-1272 LQGVDIAARSGDLR
+1272 LQGVDIAARSGDLG

-1304 VAAVVDRG
+1304 IVGGLNVH
-1312 AGLGTNGHLAGVIH
+1312 AGLGAHGELAHIVGHAVGFLLFGIGLDDQAVRHQQGDVRSSAGVAVGGHIDGARRVVDHDGADGAGGNGVVALGGEVDFTAVAHGNGALELIARSGEVLGIADGIH
-1326 QAGISGVL
+1326 IDEALLTGQSGH
-1334 LGVGLDGLAVGL
+1334 GLDGSL
-1346 GHGDAG
+1346 G
-1352 LCLGVVAEVHVDGAS
+1352 GVVVEHLGA
-1367 LVVDDD
+1367 
-1373 GGNGTGSHSVLAL
+1373 
-1386 LIEGDGTAVA
+1386 
-1396 QADLA
+1396 
-1401 LEQVGHGGE
+1401 GE
-1410 VFLRAAGIHVHELML
+1410 LNIV
-1425 TGNGGHGQV
+1425 
-1434 GIAGG
+1434 AGG
-1439 LAVDLLVAG
+1439 A
-1448 HFDEVAGSAVV
+1448 HV

-1465 QRVGVGAGAAVGGPA
+1465 QRVGVRAGAAVGGPA

-1522 RLAGHT
+1522 RLAGIA

-1536 VGGIAAQD
+1536 VGRIAAQD
-1544 HSVLDGGHVIGIV
+1544 HGVLDGCHVIGIV

-1604 DVGTVVTLF
+1604 DVGAVVTLL

-1657 SVIRRGDGGDAQTLD
+1657 SVIRSGDGGDAQALD
-1672 SVAVSRAAERGM
+1672 SVAVGSAVEGGV
-1684 IRIRAGID
+1684 IGVSAGIN
-1692 DGYLGACAGIA
+1692 DGHLGACAG
-1703 VGPGEVGADHVGG
+1703 VTVSPGNAGADHGRGGSHVGVGG
-1716 GGHVGIGGLGFL
+1716 LRLL
-1728 DHAGLI
+1728 DHARLI
-1734 AGLDQDLLDALDVL
+1734 LRLDQDGINTLDLL

-1758 GGNDVG
+1758 GGDDVG
-1764 SQGQIPNHIQG
+1764 GQGQIPNHIQR

-1781 LGNGLDHLVLLGFQ
+1781 LGDGLGHLILLGFQ

-1867 LGRDSAS
+1867 LGRNGA
-1874 ACGPGGGHKT
+1874 AAHGPGGGHET
-1884 QRHHESE
+1884 QRQYEGKHHG
-1891 KHCHR
+1891 HR

>member
-1 MTQSGDD
+1 M
-8 LALLHNLAADGAD
+8 
-21 FVAGVAILSAG
+21 
-32 GLLSTHQLDLVTQSG
+32 
-47 DDLAL
+47 
-52 LHGDAAGLA
+52 
-61 DLIAGVAILGAGR
+61 
-74 LLGANDLGVVAGGGD
+74 
-89 DLALGDDLA
+89 
-98 AGLADHVAGVAILGA
+98 
-113 GGSLGVHGL
+113 
-122 GLGVQVS
+122 QVS
-129 SQSLGVVHGLIVALG
+129 SQSLDVLHSLIIALG

-154 SGGIIDGEGQGGHG
+154 SGRIIDGEGQGGHG

-175 EVHIA
+175 QIHIA

-209 IHVEQAVGGSI
+209 IHGEQAIGGGI
-220 LGDDIHGDGLFIGGD
+220 LGDDIHGDGLFIGGH
-235 GDLGGAGVLSSI
+235 GDVGGGGSLGSV
-247 AHGQVHHVGRG
+247 AHGQVHHGSHG

-325 SNLGSFPLTSVLIQ
+325 SNLGSFPTIVAQ
-339 EDAVDIAGVAIA
+339 QDAVDIAGVAIV

-364 GVQGVIQVAV
+364 GVQGIVHIAV
-374 IGGVG
+374 VSGSGRI
-379 NVANVSQVGLK
+379 ANVSQVGLD
-390 DAEGGAPAVLAGLL
+390 DAEGGGPAVLAGLL

-451 GSVAIEP
+451 GSVGKEP
-458 QIQSEAEGGQIQVI
+458 QIQSEVEGGQIQVI
-472 HRLGSQEVGVVH
+472 HRLGSQEVGGVH

-491 LGGVNQAVL
+491 LGGVSQAVL

-543 GGGRH
+543 GRGRH

-574 AVGIHQSAHQGGIHG
+574 AVGIHQRAHQGGVHG

-613 LVDAGDDAAGVDG
+613 LVDAGDDAALVDG

-638 IGMHAEGADLSVQ
+638 IGMHAEGADLGAQ

-660 NGLLIQSH
+660 DGLLIQSH

-682 VGGLV
+682 VGGGV

-696 QVIHVLGLAQIQG
+696 QVIHALGLAQIQG

-723 GGAGQDLHFV
+723 GGAVQNGHLV
-733 IVEQE
+733 IVDEE

-765 VGQDGLGPVDESGV
+765 VGQDGLGPVNESGV
-779 APAGAVAQGI
+779 GPAGAVAQGI

-809 DLDGDLFAVSGSGG
+809 DLDGDLFTVSGSGG

-835 PGSAVGVIVSGGSG
+835 PGSAVGVIVSGGGG

-876 GEGSTDKDGGVGV
+876 GEVSTGKDGGVGV

-900 HVRIAAEVVHEGIA
+900 HVRIAAEVVHAGIA
-914 SVLDGQALILGGALA
+914 SVLDGQGLILGGVLVV
-929 GRVHVGHA
+929 GVHVGHTGLGA
-937 GLAVGLLILQIA
+937 GLMILQIA

-960 AVVTQNGDGVAV
+960 AVVAQNGDGVAV
-972 ALDALVGGQLIGVHI
+972 AHDALVGGQLIGVHI

-1034 SIVGVDVAVVVEVGV
+1034 SIVGVDAAVVVEVGV

-1063 QQSLAVS
+1063 QQSLTVS

-1082 GKTLGSGH
+1082 GKTRGSGH

-1098 PGDVGGQVGG
+1098 PGDVGGQQSG
-1108 VGIFEVHHGAVF
+1108 VGILEVHLGAVV

-1171 GTGVGALIH
+1171 SAGVGALIH

-1199 LHDGIVAVLTLA
+1199 LHDGIVAILALA

-1304 VAAVVDRG
+1304 VVG
-1312 AGLGTNGHLAGVIH
+1312 GLNFHAGLGAHGELAHIVGHAVGFL
-1326 QAGISGVL
+1326 L
-1334 LGVGLDGLAVGL
+1334 LGTGLDDQAVFQSQGNIGSGGSVAVG
-1346 GHGDAG
+1346 GHIEGTGGVVDHDGADG
-1352 LCLGVVAEVHVDGAS
+1352 TGGNGVVALGGEVDF
-1367 LVVDDD
+1367 
-1373 GGNGTGSHSVLAL
+1373 
-1386 LIEGDGTAVA
+1386 TAVA
-1396 QADLA
+1396 QRNGA
-1401 LEQVGHGGE
+1401 LELIARSGEVLGIADGIHIDEALLTGQSGHGLDGSLAGVGVEHLGAGE
-1410 VFLRAAGIHVHELML
+1410 LNIV
-1425 TGNGGHGQV
+1425 
-1434 GIAGG
+1434 AGG
-1439 LAVDLLVAG
+1439 T
-1448 HFDEVAGSAVV
+1448 HV

-1536 VGGIAAQD
+1536 VGRIAAQD
-1544 HSVLDGGHVIGIV
+1544 HSVLDGCHVIGIV

-1604 DVGTVVTLF
+1604 DVGTVVTLG

-1657 SVIRRGDGGDAQTLD
+1657 SVIRRGDGGNAQTLD
-1672 SVAVSRAAERGM
+1672 SVAPSRAAEGGM

-1758 GGNDVG
+1758 GGDDVG

-1781 LGNGLDHLVLLGFQ
+1781 LGNGLGHLALLGFQ
-1795 LVAILHR
+1795 LIPILHR
-1802 LFAARGDVGR
+1802 LAAASSDISG
-1812 GKALVQGG
+1812 GKAFFQGG
-1820 GVAQHDGDADH
+1820 GIAQHDGDADH

-1838 LGFFLNSRVFLDGQL
+1838 GLIRNSRVFLGGQL
-1853 DVVHLFPGDTVVLA
+1853 DVVHLLPGDAIVLA
-1867 LGRDSAS
+1867 AGRDSAS
-1874 ACGPGGGHKT
+1874 ACGPGGGHET

-1896 PFEGMRVFHMRTLS
+1896 PFQGMRVFHMRTLS

>member
-8 LALLHNLAADGAD
+8 L
-21 FVAGVAILSAG
+21 
-32 GLLSTHQLDLVTQSG
+32 T
-47 DDLAL
+47 
-52 LHGDAAGLA
+52 
-61 DLIAGVAILGAGR
+61 
-74 LLGANDLGVVAGGGD
+74 
-89 DLALGDDLA
+89 LGDDLA

-113 GGSLGVHGL
+113 GGGLGVHGL

-154 SGGIIDGEGQGGHG
+154 SGGILDGEGQGGHG

-180 QGDLAS
+180 QGDLAGS
-186 LILVGGVLG
+186 ILVGAVLG
-195 VEGDVGQGQVGGIV
+195 VEGHVGQGQVGGIV
-209 IHVEQAVGGSI
+209 IHGEQAVGGSI
-220 LGDDIHGDGLFIGGD
+220 LGQDVDGDGLLIGGH
-235 GDLGGAGVLSSI
+235 GD
-247 AHGQVHHVGRG
+247 VGG
-258 GGSVQGAGGSLGL
+258 GGSLGGLTHRQVHQGSHGGSGVQGAVGSLGL

-279 SGGHLHSLS
+279 GGIQLDGLSGIDGAVVHSLHQS
-288 GVDGGLAHGS
+288 IGGLLVVVDGAQ
-298 VHGLGGVLIGVVH
+298 
-311 GAHQGG
+311 QGG
-317 RPHTVAEG
+317 GPHAVAEVADV
-325 SNLGSFPLTSVLIQ
+325 GSFPLTSVLIQ
-339 EDAVDIAGVAIA
+339 EDAVDMAGVAGA
-351 GGQVQNQFLALDG
+351 VGQVQNQLLILNG
-364 GVQGVIQVAV
+364 GIQGVIHVALV
-374 IGGVG
+374 GGIGGI
-379 NVANVSQVGLK
+379 ADVSQVGFHDLQ
-390 DAEGGAPAVLAGLL
+390 ESAPALLAGIR
-404 IHRGINIHGPDVAG
+404 IHLGEGFDGPDVAD
-418 VIQRQEQLGVGI
+418 VIRQQEHFSQGLLNIVLIGI
-430 LHAVFIGVDLV
+430 HHDGANGGD
-441 GTQRGNGGEV
+441 GGEV
-451 GSVAIEP
+451 GSVSHEQ
-458 QIQSEAEGGQIQVI
+458 QINLEVKGRQIHVGG
-472 HRLGSQEVGVVH
+472 RLGRQEVGVVR
-484 AGQHGLG
+484 AGQQRIG
-491 LGGVNQAVL
+491 LGGEDHAVL
-500 HIPHGDF
+500 HIPHGDV
-507 ALEAGIGSQGL
+507 ALEAVVVGQGL
-518 TGIQVHLVDVEAAI
+518 AGIQVQYVQVEALAVLHVDYAVAI
-532 LQIDV
+532 
-537 AGAGVE
+537 VE
-543 GGGRH
+543 GGGGNG
-548 ALGGFEVHQLLPG
+548 LQGFKGNQLLPG
-561 GIMLQIPGEELGI
+561 GVVLHIPGVELGI
-574 AVGIHQSAHQGGIHG
+574 AVGIHQCAHQGGVHG
-589 LDGDG
+589 LDGDN

-613 LVDAGDDAAGVDG
+613 LVDAGDDAALVDG

-638 IGMHAEGADLSVQ
+638 IGLHAEGADLSVQ
-651 SSGAALVHL
+651 SSSAALVHL
-660 NGLLIQSH
+660 DGLLIQSH
-668 GHGAVELFLVEVDL
+668 GHGAAELFLVEVDL
-682 VGGLV
+682 VGGGV
-687 VGVVADLNV
+687 VGVVGDLNQ
-696 QVIHVLGLAQIQG
+696 QVVNALGLAQIQG
-709 DVGGSAQSGTLGGA
+709 DIRGSALGSTLGGA
-723 GGAGQDLHFV
+723 GGAVQNGHLV
-733 IVEQE
+733 IVDQE
-738 GGRHIAVILSGQDQ
+738 GGRHIAVVLSGQDQ

-758 SILAEVH
+758 NVFLEVH
-765 VGQDGLGPVDESGV
+765 VGQDRLGPVDVSGV
-779 APAGAVAQGI
+779 GPAGAIAQGI
-789 PVGDV
+789 PIG
-794 GAVGIVGHIVLGSLG
+794 GGIALGIVGHIVLGSLG
-809 DLDGDLFAVSGSGG
+809 DLDGDLLTLSSLGG
-823 GSVQADVALSIA
+823 GIVDTDVALSIA
-835 PGSAVGVIVSGGSG
+835 PAAAVAVVVSASGG

-863 GDGHPGIRGVADQ
+863 GDGHPGIRSVADQ
-876 GEGSTDKDGGVGV
+876 GEGSTGKDGGVGV

-900 HVRIAAEVVHEGIA
+900 HVRIAAEVVHAGIA
-914 SVLDGQALILGGALA
+914 SVLDGQGLILGGVLVV
-929 GRVHVGHA
+929 GVHVRHT
-937 GLAVGLLILQIA
+937 GLGLGLMILQIA
-949 ADIEHGGIGPA
+949 ADIKHGGIGPV
-960 AVVTQNGDGVAV
+960 AVVAQDGDGVAV
-972 ALDALVGGQLIGVHI
+972 ALDTLGGGNLVGVHI

-1008 GIDFHMDAAICRD
+1008 GIDFHMDAAVCGD
-1021 LHSALAQLLEEQV
+1021 LHGALVQLLEEQV
-1034 SIVGVDVAVVVEVGV
+1034 SIVGVDAAVVVEVGV
-1049 VLIGDGI
+1049 VLIGDRI
-1056 QDAGDEV
+1056 QDAGDIV
-1063 QQSLAVS
+1063 QERLAVG
-1070 LGDLAVAIEVAV
+1070 LGDLAVAVEVAV

-1108 VGIFEVHHGAVF
+1108 PGVLEVHHGAVL

-1133 AEVEGGRDILQVVDG
+1133 AEVEGGRSILQVVDG
-1148 EAEAVLTGAL
+1148 EAEVILAGAG

-1171 GTGVGALIH
+1171 SAGVGVLIH
-1180 QDIGAGR
+1180 LDVGAG
-1187 GGGAHVGKAGAL
+1187 GNGSAHIGKAGAL
-1199 LHDGIVAVLTLA
+1199 LHNGIVAILALA

-1231 GEAGLLRQLVGADVL
+1231 GETGLLRQLVGADVL

-1272 LQGVDIAARSGDLR
+1272 LQGVDIAARSGDLG

-1304 VAAVVDRG
+1304 VISG
-1312 AGLGTNGHLAGVIH
+1312 LNIHAGLGAHGELAHIVGHAVGFLLFGIGLDDLAVIQSQGDVRSGAGVAVGGHIDGARLVVDH
-1326 QAGISGVL
+1326 DGADGTGGNGVVALGGEVDFTAVAHGNGALELIARSGEV
-1334 LGVGLDGLAVGL
+1334 LGVTDSVHIHEALLTGQSGHGLDGSL
-1346 GHGDAG
+1346 G
-1352 LCLGVVAEVHVDGAS
+1352 GVVVEHLGA
-1367 LVVDDD
+1367 
-1373 GGNGTGSHSVLAL
+1373 
-1386 LIEGDGTAVA
+1386 
-1396 QADLA
+1396 
-1401 LEQVGHGGE
+1401 GE
-1410 VFLRAAGIHVHELML
+1410 LNIV
-1425 TGNGGHGQV
+1425 
-1434 GIAGG
+1434 AGG
-1439 LAVDLLVAG
+1439 A
-1448 HFDEVAGSAVV
+1448 HV

-1522 RLAGHT
+1522 RLAGIA

-1544 HSVLDGGHVIGIV
+1544 HSVLDGCHVIGVV

-1575 NTLGQS
+1575 NTLGQG

-1613 VVVVGDIQIGVNVV
+1613 VVVVGDVQIGVNVV

-1657 SVIRRGDGGDAQTLD
+1657 SVIRSGDGGNAQTLD
-1672 SVAVSRAAERGM
+1672 SVAVGSAVEGGM

-1692 DGYLGACAGIA
+1692 DGHLGACAG
-1703 VGPGEVGADHVGG
+1703 VTVSPGNAGADHGG
-1716 GGHVGIGGLGFL
+1716 GGSHVGVGSLGLL
-1728 DHAGLI
+1728 DHARLI
-1734 AGLDQDLLDALDVL
+1734 LRLDQDGINALDLL

-1758 GGNDVG
+1758 GGDDVG
-1764 SQGQIPNHIQG
+1764 GQGQIPNHIQR

-1781 LGNGLDHLVLLGFQ
+1781 LGDGLGHLILLGFQ

-1867 LGRDSAS
+1867 LGRNGA
-1874 ACGPGGGHKT
+1874 AAHGPGGGHET

>member
-1 MTQSGDD
+1 M
-8 LALLHNLAADGAD
+8 
-21 FVAGVAILSAG
+21 
-32 GLLSTHQLDLVTQSG
+32 TQSG

-61 DLIAGVAILGAGR
+61 DLIAGVAVLGAGR
-74 LLGANDLGVVAGGGD
+74 LLGTNDLGVVAGGGD

-113 GGSLGVHGL
+113 GGGLGVHGL

-180 QGDLAS
+180 QGDLAGS
-186 LILVGGVLG
+186 ILVGAVLG
-195 VEGDVGQGQVGGIV
+195 VEGHVGQGQVGGIV
-209 IHVEQAVGGSI
+209 IHGEQAVGGSI

-235 GDLGGAGVLSSI
+235 GD
-247 AHGQVHHVGRG
+247 VGG
-258 GGSVQGAGGSLGL
+258 GGSLGSLTHRQVHQGSHGGSGVQGAVGSLGL
-271 GAVVALDL
+271 GTVVALDL
-279 SGGHLHSLS
+279 GGIQLDGLSGIDGAVVHSLHQS
-288 GVDGGLAHGS
+288 IGGLLVVVDGAQ
-298 VHGLGGVLIGVVH
+298 
-311 GAHQGG
+311 QGG
-317 RPHTVAEG
+317 GPHAVAEVADV
-325 SNLGSFPLTSVLIQ
+325 GSFPLTSVLIQ
-339 EDAVDIAGVAIA
+339 EDAVDMAGVAGA
-351 GGQVQNQFLALDG
+351 VGQVQNQLLILNG
-364 GVQGVIQVAV
+364 GIQGVIQIALVGG
-374 IGGVG
+374 IGGI
-379 NVANVSQVGLK
+379 ADVSQVGFHDLQ
-390 DAEGGAPAVLAGLL
+390 ESTPAFLAGFLV
-404 IHRGINIHGPDVAG
+404 HRGISAHGPDVAG
-418 VIQRQEQLGVGI
+418 IIQQQEHLSSDTFFLHLVTIGI
-430 LHAVFIGVDLV
+430 GSH
-441 GTQRGNGGEV
+441 RGLTDGGDGSEV
-451 GSVAIEP
+451 GSVSHEQQIDLEIEGR
-458 QIQSEAEGGQIQVI
+458 QIHVGGG
-472 HRLGSQEVGVVH
+472 LGRQEVIVVH
-484 AGQHGLG
+484 AGQQRIG
-491 LGGVNQAVL
+491 LGGEDHAVL
-500 HIPHGDF
+500 HIPHGDV
-507 ALEAGIGSQGL
+507 ALEAVVVGQGL
-518 TGIQVHLVDVEAAI
+518 AGIQVQYVQVEALAVLHVDYAVAI
-532 LQIDV
+532 
-537 AGAGVE
+537 VE
-543 GGGRH
+543 GGGGNG
-548 ALGGFEVHQLLPG
+548 LQGFKGNQLLPG
-561 GIMLQIPGEELGI
+561 GVVLHIPGVELGI
-574 AVGIHQSAHQGGIHG
+574 AVGIHQRAHQGGVHG
-589 LDGDG
+589 LDGDNALG
-594 AGGGGG
+594 RGI
-600 GILDGGRRDGGST
+600 GILDGSGGDGGST
-613 LVDAGDDAAGVDG
+613 LVDAGDDAALVDG

-638 IGMHAEGADLSVQ
+638 VGLHAEGADLSVQ
-651 SSGAALVHL
+651 SSSAALVHL
-660 NGLLIQSH
+660 DGLLIQSH
-668 GHGAVELFLVEVDL
+668 GHGAAELFLVEVDL
-682 VGGLV
+682 VGGGV
-687 VGVVADLNV
+687 VGVVGDLNQ
-696 QVIHVLGLAQIQG
+696 QVVNALGLAQIQG
-709 DVGGSAQSGTLGGA
+709 DIRGSALGSTLGGA
-723 GGAGQDLHFV
+723 GGAVQNGHLV
-733 IVEQE
+733 IVDEE

-758 SILAEVH
+758 NVFLEVH

-779 APAGAVAQGI
+779 GLAGAVAQGI

-823 GSVQADVALSIA
+823 GIVDTDVALSIA
-835 PGSAVGVIVSGGSG
+835 PGSAVGVVVSASGG

-876 GEGSTDKDGGVGV
+876 GEGSTGKDGGVGV
-889 DGGAVGIIGLI
+889 DGGAVGIIGLF
-900 HVRIAAEVVHEGIA
+900 HVRIAAEVVHAGIA
-914 SVLDGQALILGGALA
+914 SVLDGQGLILGGVLA
-929 GRVHVGHA
+929 GRVHVGHT
-937 GLAVGLLILQIA
+937 GLGLGLIILQIA

-960 AVVTQNGDGVAV
+960 AVVAQDGDGVAV
-972 ALDALVGGQLIGVHI
+972 ALDTLVGGQLIGVHI

-1008 GIDFHMDAAICRD
+1008 GIDFHMDAAVCGD
-1021 LHSALAQLLEEQV
+1021 LHGALVQLLEEQV
-1034 SIVGVDVAVVVEVGV
+1034 SIVGVDAAVVVEVGV

-1082 GKTLGSGH
+1082 GKTRGSGH

-1098 PGDVGGQVGG
+1098 PGDVGGQQSG
-1108 VGIFEVHHGAVF
+1108 VGMLEVHLGAVL
-1120 ELIGEDILGEEVG
+1120 ELIGEDILGEEIG
-1133 AEVEGGRDILQVVDG
+1133 AEVEGGRSILQVVDG
-1148 EAEAVLTGAL
+1148 EAEVILAGAG

-1171 GTGVGALIH
+1171 SAGVGVLIH
-1180 QDIGAGR
+1180 HDVGAG
-1187 GGGAHVGKAGAL
+1187 GNGSTHIGKAGAL
-1199 LHDGIVAVLTLA
+1199 LHNGIVAILALA

-1231 GEAGLLRQLVGADVL
+1231 GEAGLLRQLVGANVL

-1272 LQGVDIAARSGDLR
+1272 LQGVDIAARSGDLG

-1304 VAAVVDRG
+1304 VISGLNVH
-1312 AGLGTNGHLAGVIH
+1312 AGLGAHGELAHIVGHAVGFLLF
-1326 QAGISGVL
+1326 GI
-1334 LGVGLDGLAVGL
+1334 GLDDLAVR
-1346 GHGDAG
+1346 HQQGDVRSG
-1352 LCLGVVAEVHVDGAS
+1352 IGVAIGGHVDGAHI
-1367 LVVDDD
+1367 VVDHDGAD
-1373 GGNGTGSHSVLAL
+1373 GTGGNGVVTL
-1386 LIEGDGTAVA
+1386 
-1396 QADLA
+1396 
-1401 LEQVGHGGE
+1401 GGE
-1410 VFLRAAGIHVHELML
+1410 VDGAAVAHGNGALELIARSGEVLGIADGIHIDEALL
-1425 TGNGGHGQV
+1425 TGQSSHGLDGSLGGVVVEHLGAGELNIV
-1434 GIAGG
+1434 AGG
-1439 LAVDLLVAG
+1439 AN
-1448 HFDEVAGSAVV
+1448 V

-1522 RLAGHT
+1522 RLAGIA

-1544 HSVLDGGHVIGIV
+1544 HGILDGGHVVGIV

-1604 DVGTVVTLF
+1604 DVGAVVTLL

-1657 SVIRRGDGGDAQTLD
+1657 SVIRSGDGGDAQALD
-1672 SVAVSRAAERGM
+1672 SVAVGSAVEGGV
-1684 IRIRAGID
+1684 IGVSAGID
-1692 DGYLGACAGIA
+1692 DGHLGACAG
-1703 VGPGEVGADHVGG
+1703 VTVSPGNAGADHGRGG
-1716 GGHVGIGGLGFL
+1716 SHVGVGSLGLL
-1728 DHAGLI
+1728 DHARLI
-1734 AGLDQDLLDALDVL
+1734 LRLDQDGINTLDLL

-1758 GGNDVG
+1758 GGDDVG
-1764 SQGQIPNHIQG
+1764 GQGQIPNHIQR

-1781 LGNGLDHLVLLGFQ
+1781 LGDGLGHLILLGFQ

-1867 LGRDSAS
+1867 LGRNGA
-1874 ACGPGGGHKT
+1874 AAHGPGGGHET
-1884 QRHHESE
+1884 QRQYEGKHHG
-1891 KHCHR
+1891 HR

>member
-1 MTQSGDD
+1 MAGGLDDLALLHNLAADGADFVAGVAVLGAGGLLSANQLDLVTQSGDD

-21 FVAGVAILSAG
+21 FVAGVAVLGAG
-32 GLLSTHQLDLVTQSG
+32 GLLSTHQLDLVTQS
-47 DDLAL
+47 
-52 LHGDAAGLA
+52 
-61 DLIAGVAILGAGR
+61 
-74 LLGANDLGVVAGGGD
+74 GD

-113 GGSLGVHGL
+113 GGGLGVHGL

-168 GTGGHAV
+168 GAGGHAV

-180 QGDLAS
+180 QGDLAGS
-186 LILVGGVLG
+186 ILVGAVLG
-195 VEGDVGQGQVGGIV
+195 VEGHVGQGQVGGIV
-209 IHVEQAVGGSI
+209 IHGEQAVGGSI
-220 LGDDIHGDGLFIGGD
+220 LGQDVDGDGLLIGGH
-235 GDLGGAGVLSSI
+235 GDVGGGGVLSSV
-247 AHGQVHHVGRG
+247 AHGQVHHGSHG

-325 SNLGSFPLTSVLIQ
+325 SNLGSFPTLVAQ
-339 EDAVDIAGVAIA
+339 QDAVDMAGVAGA
-351 GGQVQNQFLALDG
+351 VDQVQNQFLALDG
-364 GVQGVIQVAV
+364 GVQGIVHIA
-374 IGGVG
+374 I
-379 NVANVSQVGLK
+379 VSGSGRIAHVDQVGLD
-390 DAEGGAPAVLAGLL
+390 DAEGGGPAVLAGLL
-404 IHRGINIHGPDVAG
+404 IHLGINIHGPDVAG

-430 LHAVFIGVDLV
+430 LHAVLIGVDLV

-451 GSVAIEP
+451 GSVGKEP
-458 QIQSEAEGGQIQVI
+458 QIQSEVEGGQIQVI
-472 HRLGSQEVGVVH
+472 HRLGRQEVGVVH

-561 GIMLQIPGEELGI
+561 GVVLHIPGVELGI
-574 AVGIHQSAHQGGIHG
+574 AVGIHQRAHQGGVHG
-589 LDGDG
+589 LDGDH

-613 LVDAGDDAAGVDG
+613 LVDAGDDAALVDG

-638 IGMHAEGADLSVQ
+638 IGLHAEGADLSVQ
-651 SSGAALVHL
+651 SSSAALVHL
-660 NGLLIQSH
+660 DGLLIQSH
-668 GHGAVELFLVEVDL
+668 GHGAAELFLVEVDL
-682 VGGLV
+682 VGGGV
-687 VGVVADLNV
+687 VGVVGDLNQ
-696 QVIHVLGLAQIQG
+696 QVVNALGLAQIQG
-709 DVGGSAQSGTLGGA
+709 DIRGSALGSTLGGA
-723 GGAGQDLHFV
+723 GGAVQNGHLV
-733 IVEQE
+733 IVDQE
-738 GGRHIAVILSGQDQ
+738 GGRHIAVVLSGQDQ

-758 SILAEVH
+758 NVFLEVH
-765 VGQDGLGPVDESGV
+765 VGQDRLGPVDESGV
-779 APAGAVAQGI
+779 GPAGTIAQGI
-789 PVGDV
+789 PVG
-794 GAVGIVGHIVLGSLG
+794 GGIALGIVGHVVLGSLG
-809 DLDGDLFAVSGSGG
+809 DLDGDLLTLSSLGG
-823 GSVQADVALSIA
+823 GIVDTDVALSIA
-835 PGSAVGVIVSGGSG
+835 PAAAVAVVVSASGG

-863 GDGHPGIRGVADQ
+863 GDGRPGIRSVADQ
-876 GEGSTDKDGGVGV
+876 GEGSTGKDGGIRV

-900 HVRIAAEVVHEGIA
+900 HVRIAAEVVHAGIA
-914 SVLDGQALILGGALA
+914 SVLDGQGLILGGVLVV
-929 GRVHVGHA
+929 GVHVGHT
-937 GLAVGLLILQIA
+937 GLGLGLMILQIA
-949 ADIEHGGIGPA
+949 ADIEHGGIGPV
-960 AVVTQNGDGVAV
+960 AVVAQDGDGVAV
-972 ALDALVGGQLIGVHI
+972 ALDTLGGGNLVGVHI
-987 TLDIGAG
+987 TLDIGTG
-994 VVAGLVILVQAQDL
+994 VVAGLVIGIQAQDL
-1008 GIDFHMDAAICRD
+1008 GIDFHMDAAVCGD
-1021 LHSALAQLLEEQV
+1021 LHGALVQLLEEQV

-1056 QDAGDEV
+1056 QDAGDIV
-1063 QQSLAVS
+1063 QERLAVG
-1070 LGDLAVAIEVAV
+1070 LGDLAIAVEVAV
-1082 GKTLGSGH
+1082 GKTRGSGH

-1098 PGDVGGQVGG
+1098 PGDVGGQQSGP
-1108 VGIFEVHHGAVF
+1108 GILEVHLGAVL
-1120 ELIGEDILGEEVG
+1120 ELIGEDILGEEIG
-1133 AEVEGGRDILQVVDG
+1133 AEVEGGRSILQVVDG
-1148 EAEAVLTGAL
+1148 EAEVILAGAG

-1171 GTGVGALIH
+1171 SAGVGVLIH
-1180 QDIGAGR
+1180 HDVGAG
-1187 GGGAHVGKAGAL
+1187 GNGSAHIGKAGAL
-1199 LHDGIVAVLTLA
+1199 LHNGIVAILALA

-1226 SQSTG
+1226 SQSAG

-1272 LQGVDIAARSGDLR
+1272 LQGVDIAARSGDLG

-1304 VAAVVDRG
+1304 VISGLNVH
-1312 AGLGTNGHLAGVIH
+1312 AGLGAHGELAHIVGHAVGFLLLGIGLDDLAVRHQQGDVRSSAGVAVGGHIDGARRVVDHDGADGTGGNGVVALGGEVDFTAVAHGNGALELIARSGEVLGIADGIH
-1326 QAGISGVL
+1326 IDEALLTGQSGH
-1334 LGVGLDGLAVGL
+1334 GLDGSL
-1346 GHGDAG
+1346 G
-1352 LCLGVVAEVHVDGAS
+1352 GVVVEHLGA
-1367 LVVDDD
+1367 
-1373 GGNGTGSHSVLAL
+1373 
-1386 LIEGDGTAVA
+1386 
-1396 QADLA
+1396 
-1401 LEQVGHGGE
+1401 GE
-1410 VFLRAAGIHVHELML
+1410 LNIV
-1425 TGNGGHGQV
+1425 
-1434 GIAGG
+1434 AGG
-1439 LAVDLLVAG
+1439 AN
-1448 HFDEVAGSAVV
+1448 V
-1459 IHGGDA
+1459 IHGGNA

-1513 LQDGLVLGV
+1513 LQNGLVLGV
-1522 RLAGHT
+1522 GLTGHT

-1544 HSVLDGGHVIGIV
+1544 HSVLDGCHVVGVV

-1575 NTLGQS
+1575 NTLGQG

-1588 GTVGLLNV
+1588 GTVGLLDI

-1604 DVGTVVTLF
+1604 DVGAVVTLL

-1632 LGADIQVGGLQVAVL
+1632 LGADIQIGGLQVAVL

-1657 SVIRRGDGGDAQTLD
+1657 SVIRSGDGGDAQALD
-1672 SVAVSRAAERGM
+1672 SVAVGSAVEGGV
-1684 IRIRAGID
+1684 IGVSAGIN
-1692 DGYLGACAGIA
+1692 DGHLGACAG
-1703 VGPGEVGADHVGG
+1703 VTVSPGNAGADHGG
-1716 GGHVGIGGLGFL
+1716 GGSHVGVGGLRLL
-1728 DHAGLI
+1728 DHARLI
-1734 AGLDQDLLDALDVL
+1734 LRLDQDGIDTLDLL

-1758 GGNDVG
+1758 GGDDVG
-1764 SQGQIPNHIQG
+1764 GQGQIPNHIQR

-1781 LGNGLDHLVLLGFQ
+1781 LGDGLGHLILLGFQ

>member
-21 FVAGVAILSAG
+21 F
-32 GLLSTHQLDLVTQSG
+32 
-47 DDLAL
+47 
-52 LHGDAAGLA
+52 
-61 DLIAGVAILGAGR
+61 IAGVAVLGAGR
-74 LLGANDLGVVAGGGD
+74 LLGTNDLGVVAGGGD
-89 DLALGDDLA
+89 DLTLGDDLA

-113 GGSLGVHGL
+113 GGGLGVHGL

-180 QGDLAS
+180 QGDLAGS
-186 LILVGGVLG
+186 ILVGAVLG
-195 VEGDVGQGQVGGIV
+195 VEGNVGQGQVGGIV
-209 IHVEQAVGGSI
+209 IHGEQAVGGSI
-220 LGDDIHGDGLFIGGD
+220 LGQDVDGDGLLIGGH
-235 GDLGGAGVLSSI
+235 GDVGGGGSLGSLT
-247 AHGQVHHVGRG
+247 HRQVHHGSRG
-258 GGSVQGAGGSLGL
+258 DGSVQGAGGSLGL

-288 GVDGGLAHGS
+288 GVDGGLAHDS
-298 VHGLGGVLIGVVH
+298 VHGIGGVLIGVVH

-325 SNLGSFPLTSVLIQ
+325 SNLGSFPTLIAQ
-339 EDAVDIAGVAIA
+339 QDAVDIAVVAIV

-364 GVQGVIQVAV
+364 GVQGIVHIA
-374 IGGVG
+374 I
-379 NVANVSQVGLK
+379 VSGSGRIAHVEQVGL
-390 DAEGGAPAVLAGLL
+390 DEADGGAPGVLAGLL

-430 LHAVFIGVDLV
+430 LHAVVIGVDLV
-441 GTQRGNGGEV
+441 GTQRGNSGEV
-451 GSVAIEP
+451 GSTGKPHQTDAEV
-458 QIQSEAEGGQIQVI
+458 EGGQIQVI
-472 HRLGSQEVGVVH
+472 HRLGRHEEGGVH

-548 ALGGFEVHQLLPG
+548 GLGGFEVHRLLPG

-574 AVGIHQSAHQGGIHG
+574 AVGIHQRAHQGGIHG

-613 LVDAGDDAAGVDG
+613 LVDAGDDAALVDG

-638 IGMHAEGADLSVQ
+638 IGMHAEGADLSAQ

-660 NGLLIQSH
+660 DGLLIQSH
-668 GHGAVELFLVEVDL
+668 GHGAAELFLVEVDL
-682 VGGLV
+682 VGGGV

-696 QVIHVLGLAQIQG
+696 QVIHALGLAQIQG

-723 GGAGQDLHFV
+723 GDAVQNGHLV
-733 IVEQE
+733 IVDEE

-779 APAGAVAQGI
+779 GPAGAVAQGI

-809 DLDGDLFAVSGSGG
+809 DLDGDLFAVSGSGR

-835 PGSAVGVIVSGGSG
+835 PGSAVDVIVSGGGG

-876 GEGSTDKDGGVGV
+876 GEVSTGKDGGVGV
-889 DGGAVGIIGLI
+889 DGGAIGIIGLI
-900 HVRIAAEVVHEGIA
+900 HVRIAAEVVHAGIA
-914 SVLDGQALILGGALA
+914 SVLDGQGLILGGVLVV
-929 GRVHVGHA
+929 GVHVRHT
-937 GLAVGLLILQIA
+937 GLGLGLMILQIA

-960 AVVTQNGDGVAV
+960 AVVAQNGDGVAV

-1034 SIVGVDVAVVVEVGV
+1034 SIVGVDAAVVVEVGV

-1098 PGDVGGQVGG
+1098 PGDVGGQQSG
-1108 VGIFEVHHGAVF
+1108 VGILEVHLGAVV

-1171 GTGVGALIH
+1171 SAGVGVLIH
-1180 QDIGAGR
+1180 HDVGAG
-1187 GGGAHVGKAGAL
+1187 GNGSAHIGKAGAL
-1199 LHDGIVAVLTLA
+1199 LHNGIVAVLTLA

-1304 VAAVVDRG
+1304 VVG
-1312 AGLGTNGHLAGVIH
+1312 GLNFHAGLGAHGELAHIVGHAVGFL
-1326 QAGISGVL
+1326 L
-1334 LGVGLDGLAVGL
+1334 LGTGLDDQAVIQSQGDIGSGGSVAVG
-1346 GHGDAG
+1346 GHIDGARLVVDHDGADG
-1352 LCLGVVAEVHVDGAS
+1352 TGGNGVVALGGEVDF
-1367 LVVDDD
+1367 
-1373 GGNGTGSHSVLAL
+1373 
-1386 LIEGDGTAVA
+1386 TAVA
-1396 QADLA
+1396 QRDGA
-1401 LEQVGHGGE
+1401 LELIARSGEVLGIADGIHIDEALLTGQSGHGLDGSLAGVGVEHLGAGE
-1410 VFLRAAGIHVHELML
+1410 LNIV
-1425 TGNGGHGQV
+1425 
-1434 GIAGG
+1434 AGG
-1439 LAVDLLVAG
+1439 T
-1448 HFDEVAGSAVV
+1448 HV

-1465 QRVGVGAGAAVGGPA
+1465 QRVGVGAGATVGGPA

-1536 VGGIAAQD
+1536 VGRIAAQD
-1544 HSVLDGGHVIGIV
+1544 HSVLDGCHVIGIV

-1613 VVVVGDIQIGVNVV
+1613 VVVVGDIHVGVNVV

-1657 SVIRRGDGGDAQTLD
+1657 SVIRSGDGGDAQALD
-1672 SVAVSRAAERGM
+1672 SVAVGSAVEGGV
-1684 IRIRAGID
+1684 IGVSAGIN
-1692 DGYLGACAGIA
+1692 DGHLGACAG
-1703 VGPGEVGADHVGG
+1703 VTVSPGNVGADHGG
-1716 GGHVGIGGLGFL
+1716 GGSHIGVGSLGLL
-1728 DHAGLI
+1728 DHARLI
-1734 AGLDQDLLDALDVL
+1734 LRLDQDGINALDLL

-1758 GGNDVG
+1758 GGDDVG
-1764 SQGQIPNHIQG
+1764 GQGQIPNHIQR

-1781 LGNGLDHLVLLGFQ
+1781 LGDGLGHLILLGFQ

-1910 FSGLYR
+1910 FSDLYR

>member
-21 FVAGVAILSAG
+21 FVAGVAVLGAG
-32 GLLSTHQLDLVTQSG
+32 GSLGTHQLDLVTQS
-47 DDLAL
+47 
-52 LHGDAAGLA
+52 
-61 DLIAGVAILGAGR
+61 
-74 LLGANDLGVVAGGGD
+74 GD

-113 GGSLGVHGL
+113 GGGLGVHGL

-154 SGGIIDGEGQGGHG
+154 SGGILDGEGQGGHG

-180 QGDLAS
+180 QGDLAGS
-186 LILVGGVLG
+186 ILVGAVLG
-195 VEGDVGQGQVGGIV
+195 VEGHVGQGQVGGIV
-209 IHVEQAVGGSI
+209 IHGEQAVGGSI
-220 LGDDIHGDGLFIGGD
+220 LGQDVDGDGLLIRGHGDVGG
-235 GDLGGAGVLSSI
+235 GGVLSSV
-247 AHGQVHHVGRG
+247 AHGQVHHGSH
-258 GGSVQGAGGSLGL
+258 GGSGVQGALGSLGL

-317 RPHTVAEG
+317 RPHAVAEVADV
-325 SNLGSFPLTSVLIQ
+325 GSFPLTSVLIQ
-339 EDAVDIAGVAIA
+339 EDAVDMAGVA
-351 GGQVQNQFLALDG
+351 GEVGQVQNQLLALDG

-379 NVANVSQVGLK
+379 SVANVSQVGLD
-390 DAEGGAPAVLAGLL
+390 DAEGGAPGVLAGLL
-404 IHRGINIHGPDVAG
+404 ILRGINIHGPDVAG

-430 LHAVFIGVDLV
+430 LHAVVIGVDLV

-451 GSVAIEP
+451 GSVGKEP
-458 QIQSEAEGGQIQVI
+458 QIQSEVEGGQIQVI
-472 HRLGSQEVGVVH
+472 HRLGRQEVGGVH

-561 GIMLQIPGEELGI
+561 GVVLHIPGVELGI
-574 AVGIHQSAHQGGIHG
+574 AVGIHQRAHQGGVHG
-589 LDGDG
+589 LDGDH

-613 LVDAGDDAAGVDG
+613 LVDAGDDAALVDG

-638 IGMHAEGADLSVQ
+638 IGLHAEGADLSVQ
-651 SSGAALVHL
+651 SSSAALVHL
-660 NGLLIQSH
+660 DGLLIQSH
-668 GHGAVELFLVEVDL
+668 GHGAAELFLVEVDL
-682 VGGLV
+682 VGGGV
-687 VGVVADLNV
+687 VGVVGDLNQ
-696 QVIHVLGLAQIQG
+696 QVVNALGLAQIQG
-709 DVGGSAQSGTLGGA
+709 DIRGSALGSTLGGA
-723 GGAGQDLHFV
+723 GGAVQNGHLV
-733 IVEQE
+733 IVDQE
-738 GGRHIAVILSGQDQ
+738 GGRHIAVVLSGQDQ

-758 SILAEVH
+758 NVFLEVH
-765 VGQDGLGPVDESGV
+765 VGQDRLGPVDESGV
-779 APAGAVAQGI
+779 GPAGTIAQGI
-789 PVGDV
+789 PVG
-794 GAVGIVGHIVLGSLG
+794 GGIALGIVGHIVLGSLS
-809 DLDGDLFAVSGSGG
+809 DLDGDLLTLSSLGG
-823 GSVQADVALSIA
+823 GIVDTDVALSIA
-835 PGSAVGVIVSGGSG
+835 PAAAVAVVVSASGG
-849 RTGRLIIVDIAVLA
+849 RTGRLIIVDSAVLA
-863 GDGHPGIRGVADQ
+863 GDGRPGIRSVADQ
-876 GEGSTDKDGGVGV
+876 GEGSTGKDGGIRV

-900 HVRIAAEVVHEGIA
+900 HVRIAAEVVHAGIA
-914 SVLDGQALILGGALA
+914 SVLDGQGLILGGVLVV
-929 GRVHVGHA
+929 GVHVGHT
-937 GLAVGLLILQIA
+937 GLGLGLMILQIA
-949 ADIEHGGIGPA
+949 ADIKHGGIGPA
-960 AVVTQNGDGVAV
+960 AVVAQDGNGVAV
-972 ALDALVGGQLIGVHI
+972 ALDTLGGGNLVGVHI

-1008 GIDFHMDAAICRD
+1008 GIDFHMDAAVCGD
-1021 LHSALAQLLEEQV
+1021 LHGALVQLLEEQV

-1056 QDAGDEV
+1056 QDAGDIV
-1063 QQSLAVS
+1063 QERLAVG

-1098 PGDVGGQVGG
+1098 PGDIGGQVGG
-1108 VGIFEVHHGAVF
+1108 PGVLEVHHGAVL

-1133 AEVEGGRDILQVVDG
+1133 AEVEGGRSILQVVDG
-1148 EAEAVLTGAL
+1148 EAEVILAGAG

-1171 GTGVGALIH
+1171 SAGVGVLIH
-1180 QDIGAGR
+1180 LDVGAG
-1187 GGGAHVGKAGAL
+1187 GNGSAHIGKAGAL
-1199 LHDGIVAVLTLA
+1199 LHNGIVAILALA

-1500 GGHGNDHTAVDNS
+1500 GGHGNDHAAVDNS

-1522 RLAGHT
+1522 GLTGIA

-1544 HSVLDGGHVIGIV
+1544 HGVLDGGHVVGVV

-1575 NTLGQS
+1575 NTLGQG

-1588 GTVGLLNV
+1588 GPVGLLNV

-1604 DVGTVVTLF
+1604 DVGAVVTLL

-1632 LGADIQVGGLQVAVL
+1632 LGADIQVLSLQVALL

-1657 SVIRRGDGGDAQTLD
+1657 SVIRSGDGGDAQALD
-1672 SVAVSRAAERGM
+1672 SVAVGSAVEGGV
-1684 IRIRAGID
+1684 IGVSAGIN
-1692 DGYLGACAGIA
+1692 DGHLGACAG
-1703 VGPGEVGADHVGG
+1703 VTVSPGNAGADHGG
-1716 GGHVGIGGLGFL
+1716 GGSHVGVGGLRLL
-1728 DHAGLI
+1728 DHARLI
-1734 AGLDQDLLDALDVL
+1734 LRLDQDGINTLDLL

-1758 GGNDVG
+1758 GGDDVG
-1764 SQGQIPNHIQG
+1764 GQGQIPNHIQR

-1781 LGNGLDHLVLLGFQ
+1781 LGDGLGHLILLGFQ

-1853 DVVHLFPGDTVVLA
+1853 DVVHFFPGDTVVLA
-1867 LGRDSAS
+1867 LGRNGA
-1874 ACGPGGGHKT
+1874 AAHGPGGGHET
-1884 QRHHESE
+1884 QRQYEGKHHG
-1891 KHCHR
+1891 HR